1 MDLTR
6 ESEFPAD
13 LSPLAWVQEELR
25 RTLESVHKALRR
37 VLRDADARSSPLTG
51 GDGQPSP
58 ALQGAAQQMHQ
69 AAGVLAVVS
78 LPAAAQLLRA
88 AEATLFRLAESPNA
102 VTVAEVEAVERADF
116 AVLAFIAKT
125 LAGGQPSS
133 LALFP
138 AYQSL
143 QELNGAGRIHPADLW
158 TEEFRWR
165 ELPLDTAVR
174 ALSAEQMRGP
184 FETLLLKQM
193 RAPAPGQGQLLSD
206 LCAGLARTQSLP
218 NARTLWMLAAG
229 QFEAQSR
236 GLLPVDT
243 LVKRLG
249 SRLLAQ
255 LRAGGDAAPSERL
268 AKDLLFF
275 AAASRQPEP
284 GSAPRLEAV
293 QQVYG
298 LVEAQSVD
306 YRDDTLGR
314 IDPNWVASAK
324 RRVAVA
330 KESWA
335 SAAEGETHRLGGLN
349 EQFANVGESLQK
361 LFPSGEVLGDTLRRA
376 VVATLRS
383 GQAPSPALAMEIA
396 TCMLYLEAALEDEA
410 FDQPEQAERVKSLAR
425 RIESVGHGEAPLALE
440 AWMEELYR
448 RVADRQTLG
457 SVVHEL
463 RASLSEVERQC
474 DEYFRDP
481 AKRELLIPVPNQ
493 LQTMRGVFSVLGLT
507 QAAQAMLR
515 MRDQVDELANTEVD
529 PTLPGPQAQFDRLAH
544 NLGAVGFLID
554 MLSVQPQLAKRMFRF
569 DEDAGLLQSLVG
581 RESEQRAH
589 ARELADAEAAAKP
602 QLLDQLQATAQAVA
616 QGDRSTEDLA
626 RDLERISHEA
636 RAADDLGL
644 AQAAQQAQQQLLSAG
659 DTATGHQAAESLQ
672 QFIEAAAP
680 VAPPAPAPS
689 APIPQAEEAIDEE
702 MLGIFLEEAAEVVAT
717 AREALIALARNG
729 SDKEQLTTVRRA
741 FHTLK
746 GSSRMV
752 GLNEFGEAG
761 WACEQLFNHRL
772 AEHPQ
777 ADQDLLRFSNEA
789 LDAFQDW
796 AVAIG
801 ESRPHGYH
809 SAPFRAAADAL
820 RLENR
825 YQPLQAAAAAI
836 PTPVAEAAVPL
847 SLAVAAET
855 ADLGLTPAP
864 ALPEAHEPHEAPIAH
879 AAPVDPDAPELVE
892 FVDLG
897 DLPELAEFKELADV
911 GEVIE
916 VAELPAFPEA
926 VDAVEHE
933 HPVDADHVA
942 RVDDLSFRGDA
953 IDLAPGEFIEPSD
966 VPDPSEPT
974 LAEPSEAVAPTP
986 DEQAAL
992 DLLATLDA
1000 SPRSL
1005 VEDLPSLDLPALD
1018 LPGLD
1023 VEPLPMPDLDI
1034 VTDIGLPQ
1042 AVPGAVAAAE
1052 LTTLTELPLEFPADL
1067 PLDLSADAPAQIPEL
1082 TQALP
1087 ELDATVDL
1095 AALKP
1100 TPPEEPPVL
1109 DATLELP
1116 TVAEEVQASD
1126 LIEPATPS
1134 EAFETLDLSTPPDF
1148 TAEPTLP
1155 LEPTTSLDL
1164 PPGWPEDAPLVD
1176 IEPTSAMPLEDAPAS
1191 FIDEPTLDLLDLS
1204 DLSALNTQAVP
1215 AIDAID
1221 APAVELTLDLSQE
1234 LIEGAEH
1241 VEPPEGAEPVD
1252 EDALATLD
1260 DEAATATPSGTPVD
1274 GLSPLTLS
1282 DLELPDLDLSSP
1294 PTPLTHAAPALSL
1307 VGGTAVSPPLDD
1319 EPEESDEGVK
1329 VIGPL
1334 RISIA
1339 LFNIFLNEA
1348 DERSRQL
1355 QVELSEWSLLPQSPL
1370 PTDAAALAHG
1380 LAGSAATVGFEDL
1393 SALARAL
1400 EHALERAQ
1408 GHEVADPTLFPRAAD
1423 EIRRLLHQFAA
1434 GFLKEADPVLMADLQ
1449 DFEPGAPLPDGHAD
1463 SDAGLLAMSLQEVST
1478 AALSSSPNDL
1488 SASLVDPIDP
1498 SDALPPFIASAHEL
1512 PPASAP
1518 VSAADD
1524 DFDFSLPDQIEP
1536 ELMPIFEEE
1545 AEDLLGELHA
1555 ALREWAATPADT
1567 GRAAACMRVL
1577 HTFKGGARLAG
1588 AMRLGELAHQLESQI
1603 ERLVGDGEPR
1613 YEQLLALQDAG
1624 DGLEHAFT
1632 TLQRTWRDPQP
1643 LAAASTP
1650 VPTQAP
1656 ISATAVVETV
1666 PAPAEGSD
1674 AILVAEGDA
1683 SAEAGAEAQ
1692 AAHASE
1698 AAELVEP
1705 STTAEPL
1712 VSSETEAEP
1721 EPEAEPTPAPVPA
1734 PDVEIDWAHF
1744 SEIADLGQPLE
1755 SAPVAPA
1762 AQVRVRGV
1770 LLERMAALSGEV
1782 SIRRARLESELG
1794 QMRTSLADLDDNL
1807 ERLRTQLRELEL
1819 QAEAR
1824 IAARQEAVHAT
1835 GKDFDPLE
1843 FDRYTR
1849 FQELTRMLAESVNDV
1864 ATVQRGLQRNV
1875 AAGED
1880 ELAAQS
1886 RLTRELQDD
1895 LLRTR
1900 MVEFDSSLAERLHR
1914 VVRQAARESG
1924 KQAQLEIRGGGVE
1937 LDRAVLER
1945 LTGAFEHLLRNS
1957 VVHGIET
1964 PEARQQAG
1972 KTASGRIVLSLH
1984 QEGNEI
1990 QVRFSDDGAGLDLA
2004 RIRARGESQ
2013 GLIQPG
2019 QTLDDTRLMDL
2030 IFEPGF
2036 STAEALTE
2044 MAGRGVGMDVVRSEV
2059 NTLGGYVLTQSTAGQ
2074 GASFELRVPLTTA
2087 LTQVVVLRY
2096 GDRKVAVPAS
2106 LMLSV
2111 QRLSVEQVEQ
2121 AYADGALMAAGE
2133 RMPFYWLGGLMHH
2146 SDRGVAQSKT
2156 VPVALVHSA
2165 QQRLALHVDE
2175 VLGNQEVVIKN
2186 LGPQLM
2192 QVPGLAGISLLASGD
2207 VALIY
2212 NPVALANRYGHAA
2225 QQRVHE
2231 AQAAR
2236 QVVVEQAPVP
2246 LAPLVMVVD
2255 DSLTVRR
2262 VTQRLLEREGYRV
2275 LLAKDGLDAM
2285 ERLGGDE
2292 LPTVVLSDIEM
2303 PRMDGFDLVRNLRA
2317 DARLSSLPVIMI
2329 TSRIAQKH
2337 RDYAQQLGVD
2347 DYLGKPYDEE
2357 HLLGLIARYTAHHSA
2372 GKPARA

>member
-37 VLRDADARSSPLTG
+37 VLRDADARSTTLG

-78 LPAAAQLLRA
+78 LPAAAHLLRA
-88 AEATLFRLAESPNA
+88 AEATLFRLAENPAS
-102 VTVAEVEAVERADF
+102 VSIAEVEAVERADF

-138 AYQSL
+138 AYQTL

-165 ELPLDTAVR
+165 ELPLDRGVR
-174 ALSAEQMRGP
+174 ALTSEQMRTP
-184 FETLLLKQM
+184 FEALLLKQM

-206 LCAGLARTQSLP
+206 LCAGLALTQTQA

-255 LRAGGDAAPSERL
+255 LRAGSDAAPSERL

-275 AAASRQPEP
+275 AAAAKHAEP
-284 GSAPRLEAV
+284 GSAPRLSAV
-293 QQVYG
+293 QQAYG
-298 LVEAQSVD
+298 LIEADTVD
-306 YRDDTLGR
+306 YRDDALGR
-314 IDPNWVASAK
+314 IDPNWVAAAK
-324 RRVAVA
+324 RRVIAA

-335 SAAEGETHRLGGLN
+335 SAAEGETHRLGGLD
-349 EQFANVGESLQK
+349 EQFANVAESLQK

-376 VVATLRS
+376 VVTTLRS
-383 GQAPSPALAMEIA
+383 GRAPEAALAMEIA
-396 TCMLYLEAALEDEA
+396 TSMLYLEAALEDEA
-410 FDQPEQAERVKSLAR
+410 FDQPEQGERVKSLAR

-440 AWMEELYR
+440 SWMEELYR

-481 AKRELLIPVPNQ
+481 TKRDLLIPVPGQ
-493 LQTMRGVFSVLGLT
+493 LQAMRGVFSVLGLS
-507 QAAQAMLR
+507 QAAQATLK

-529 PTLPGPQAQFDRLAH
+529 PTLSGPRAQFDRLAH
-544 NLGAVGFLID
+544 NLGALGFLID

-569 DEDAGLLQSLVG
+569 EEDTGLLQSLVG
-581 RESEQRAH
+581 RESELQPNAQEP
-589 ARELADAEAAAKP
+589 AVPEVEAQP
-602 QLLDQLQATAQAVA
+602 QLIDQLQATAQAVA

-636 RAADDLGL
+636 RAADDLGM

-659 DTATGHQAAESLQ
+659 GDAAGSHAAESLQ

-680 VAPPAPAPS
+680 AAPPAQAPS

-702 MLGIFLEEAAEVVAT
+702 MLGIFLEEAAEVVTT
-717 AREALIALARNG
+717 ARDAMTALARNG
-729 SDKEQLTTVRRA
+729 SDKEQLTTARRA

-761 WACEQLFNHRL
+761 WACEQLYNHRL
-772 AEHPQ
+772 SEHPQ
-777 ADQDLLRFSNEA
+777 ADSDLLRFSNEA
-789 LDAFQDW
+789 LDAFQTW
-796 AVAIG
+796 AAAIADK
-801 ESRPHGYH
+801 RPHGFH
-809 SAPFRAAADAL
+809 SAPFRASADAL
-820 RLENR
+820 RLDNR
-825 YQPLQAAAAAI
+825 YLPLQVSAEPVAPVVAPIAAI
-836 PTPVAEAAVPL
+836 PEA
-847 SLAVAAET
+847 
-855 ADLGLTPAP
+855 
-864 ALPEAHEPHEAPIAH
+864 I
-879 AAPVDPDAPELVE
+879 
-892 FVDLG
+892 
-897 DLPELAEFKELADV
+897 ELADV
-911 GEVIE
+911 VEVGAVPEVIDVAE
-916 VAELPAFPEA
+916 VAE
-926 VDAVEHE
+926 VVEVPTVEEVH
-933 HPVDADHVA
+933 DI
-942 RVDDLSFRGDA
+942 DLSGLPELS
-953 IDLAPGEFIEPSD
+953 LADEVAAPAQP
-966 VPDPSEPT
+966 
-974 LAEPSEAVAPTP
+974 VAPEVAA
-986 DEQAAL
+986 DERAAL

-1000 SPRSL
+1000 APVPAAS
-1005 VEDLPSLDLPALD
+1005 VLPSLDLPALD

-1023 VEPLPMPDLDI
+1023 VPALP
-1034 VTDIGLPQ
+1034 V
-1042 AVPGAVAAAE
+1042 
-1052 LTTLTELPLEFPADL
+1052 ADL
-1067 PLDLSADAPAQIPEL
+1067 SLDFPGELPEL
-1082 TQALP
+1082 TQAVP
-1087 ELDATVDL
+1087 ELSSSVDLDALSAADLPALDTTMSLPTVGDVVEPAALNQAPALELPIAVEPPVFHDEPTQALEPTLTSADDATVTMDL
-1095 AALKP
+1095 PAGWPSDAP
-1100 TPPEEPPVL
+1100 MVEIEATTPMPL
-1109 DATLELP
+1109 DELP
-1116 TVAEEVQASD
+1116 VAAVVD
-1126 LIEPATPS
+1126 EPA
-1134 EAFETLDLSTPPDF
+1134 
-1148 TAEPTLP
+1148 
-1155 LEPTTSLDL
+1155 
-1164 PPGWPEDAPLVD
+1164 
-1176 IEPTSAMPLEDAPAS
+1176 
-1191 FIDEPTLDLLDLS
+1191 LDLLDLS
-1204 DLSALNTQAVP
+1204 DLNTEPVTALEAAATPEDLA
-1215 AIDAID
+1215 
-1221 APAVELTLDLSQE
+1221 LTLDLGQE
-1234 LIEGAEH
+1234 L
-1241 VEPPEGAEPVD
+1241 VETPPEG
-1252 EDALATLD
+1252 
-1260 DEAATATPSGTPVD
+1260 
-1274 GLSPLTLS
+1274 LSPRTLS
-1282 DLELPDLDLSSP
+1282 DLDLPDLDLD
-1294 PTPLTHAAPALSL
+1294 TPVTHAAPALSL
-1307 VGGTAVSPPLDD
+1307 VGGTAVTPPAA
-1319 EPEESDEGVK
+1319 EAPVEAVEEDIDAEDSDEGVK

-1348 DERSRQL
+1348 DERSRRL
-1355 QVELSEWSLLPQSPL
+1355 QVELTEWSLLPQSPL
-1370 PTDAAALAHG
+1370 PQDAEALAHG
-1380 LAGSAATVGFEDL
+1380 LAGSAATVGFDDL
-1393 SALARAL
+1393 STLARCL
-1400 EHALERAQ
+1400 EHALGRAL
-1408 GHEVADPTLFPRAAD
+1408 GHEVGDPTLFQRASD

-1434 GFLKEADPVLMADLQ
+1434 GFLKEADPALLAELQ
-1449 DFEPGAPLPDGHAD
+1449 AFEPGALLPDGHAD
-1463 SDAGLLAMSLQEVST
+1463 SDEGLLAMSLEEVST
-1478 AALSSSPNDL
+1478 ASLP
-1488 SASLVDPIDP
+1488 ASLLSVPV
-1498 SDALPPFIASAHEL
+1498 PP
-1512 PPASAP
+1512 
-1518 VSAADD
+1518 VAAADHDFPTSQAAFHQAAEATDD
-1524 DFDFSLPDQIEP
+1524 DFDFSQPDQIEP

-1545 AEDLLGELHA
+1545 AEDLLGQLHG
-1555 ALREWAATPADT
+1555 ALREWAAQPADSS
-1567 GRAAACMRVL
+1567 RAAACMRVL
-1577 HTFKGGARLAG
+1577 HTFKGGARLSG
-1588 AMRLGELAHQLESQI
+1588 AMRLGEEAHRLESQV
-1603 ERLVGDGEPR
+1603 EHLVAEGEPR
-1613 YEQLLALQDAG
+1613 FEQLLALQDAG
-1624 DGLEHAFT
+1624 DSLEHSFK
-1632 TLQRTWRDPQP
+1632 TLQRTWRNPAP
-1643 LAAASTP
+1643 VVPAPMASAAP
-1650 VPTQAP
+1650 VATVAEPVVEPVVEPVAP
-1656 ISATAVVETV
+1656 IPAAEAVE
-1666 PAPAEGSD
+1666 AIESPAEGSD
-1674 AILVAEGDA
+1674 AIPVQVAETP
-1683 SAEAGAEAQ
+1683 AEPEAPI
-1692 AAHASE
+1692 E
-1698 AAELVEP
+1698 EVVELVEVVEP
-1705 STTAEPL
+1705 VVPVLEAEVPTAEP
-1712 VSSETEAEP
+1712 VVGTVAEAVVEPVTEPIAEP
-1721 EPEAEPTPAPVPA
+1721 VAEIVEPVVEEPAPVAAPVPA
-1734 PDVEIDWAHF
+1734 PLADIDIDWAHF
-1744 SEIADLGQPLE
+1744 SEVADMGQPLE

-1762 AQVRVRGV
+1762 AQVRVRGA

-1794 QMRTSLADLDDNL
+1794 QMRTSLGDLDDNL

-1824 IAARQEAVHAT
+1824 IAARQEAAQAT

-1880 ELAAQS
+1880 ELAGQS

-1900 MVEFDSSLAERLHR
+1900 MVEFDSSLGERLHR
-1914 VVRQAARESG
+1914 VVRQASRESG

-1964 PEARQQAG
+1964 PDVRQQAG
-1972 KTASGRIVLSLH
+1972 KAPVGRIVLNLH

-1990 QVRFSDDGAGLDLA
+1990 QVRFSDDGAGLNLA

-2019 QTLDDTRLMDL
+2019 QDVSDSQLMDL
-2030 IFEPGF
+2030 IYEPGF
-2036 STAEALTE
+2036 STADALTE

-2096 GDRKVAVPAS
+2096 GDRKVAVPAA

-2111 QRLSVEQVEQ
+2111 QRLPVETVEQ
-2121 AYADGALMAAGE
+2121 AYVDGSLMAAGE
-2133 RMPFYWLGGLMHH
+2133 RMPFYWLGGLMRH
-2146 SDRGVAQSKT
+2146 SDRGFAHGKT
-2156 VPVALVHSA
+2156 LPVALVHSA
-2165 QQRLALHVDE
+2165 QQRLALHCDE

-2225 QQRVHE
+2225 QQRVHDAE
-2231 AQAAR
+2231 AAAR
-2236 QVVVEQAPVP
+2236 QVVVEEVKVQ

-2292 LPTVVLSDIEM
+2292 LPAVVLSDIEM

-2317 DARLSSLPVIMI
+2317 DTRLAGLPVIMI

-2337 RDYAQQLGVD
+2337 REYAQRLGVN

-2357 HLLGLIARYTAHHSA
+2357 HLLGLIARYTSHLSA
-2372 GKPARA
+2372 AQPARA

>member
-37 VLRDADARSSPLTG
+37 VLRDTDARSTTLG

-69 AAGVLAVVS
+69 AAGVLSVVS
-78 LPAAAQLLRA
+78 LPAAAHLLRA
-88 AEATLFRLAESPNA
+88 AEATLFRLAENPA
-102 VTVAEVEAVERADF
+102 GVTIAEVEAVERADF

-138 AYQSL
+138 AYQTL

-165 ELPLDTAVR
+165 ELPLDRNVR
-174 ALSAEQMRGP
+174 ALTPEQMRAP
-184 FETLLLKQM
+184 FEALLLKQM
-193 RAPAPGQGQLLSD
+193 RSPAPGQGKLLSD
-206 LCAGLARTQSLP
+206 LCAGLALTQSQP

-255 LRAGGDAAPSERL
+255 LRAGSDAAPSERL

-275 AAASRQPEP
+275 CAAAKHAEP
-284 GSAPRLEAV
+284 GAAPRLDAV
-293 QQVYG
+293 QQAYG
-298 LVEAQSVD
+298 LVEPAEVD

-314 IDPNWVASAK
+314 IDPNWVAAAK
-324 RRVAVA
+324 KRVAAA

-335 SAAEGETHRLGGLN
+335 SAAEGETHRLGGLD
-349 EQFANVGESLQK
+349 EQFAHVAESLHK

-376 VVATLRS
+376 VVTTLRS
-383 GQAPSPALAMEIA
+383 GRAPEPALAMEIA
-396 TCMLYLEAALEDEA
+396 TSMLYLEAALEDEA
-410 FDQPEQAERVKSLAR
+410 FDQPEQGERVKSLAR
-425 RIESVGHGEAPLALE
+425 RIESVGHGDAPLALE
-440 AWMEELYR
+440 HWMEELYR

-481 AKRELLIPVPNQ
+481 AKRDLLIPVPGQ
-493 LQTMRGVFSVLGLT
+493 LQAMRGVFSVLGLS
-507 QAAQAMLR
+507 QAAQATLR

-529 PTLPGPQAQFDRLAH
+529 PSLAGPRAQFDRLAH
-544 NLGAVGFLID
+544 NLGALGFLID

-569 DEDAGLLQSLVG
+569 EEDTGLLQSLVG

-589 ARELADAEAAAKP
+589 AQELAAAEAAAHP

-616 QGDRSTEDLA
+616 QGERPAEELA

-659 DTATGHQAAESLQ
+659 DAAAGSHAAESLQ

-702 MLGIFLEEAAEVVAT
+702 MLGIFLEEAAEVVST
-717 AREALIALARNG
+717 ARDALAALARNAG
-729 SDKEQLTTVRRA
+729 DKEQLTTVRRA

-761 WACEQLFNHRL
+761 WACEQLYNHRL
-772 AEHPQ
+772 SEHPQ
-777 ADQDLLRFSNEA
+777 ADSDLLRFSNEA
-789 LDAFQDW
+789 LDAFQAW
-796 AVAIG
+796 AAAIG
-801 ESRPHGYH
+801 EGRPHGFH

-825 YQPLQAAAAAI
+825 YTPLAVSAEPVEAPAA
-836 PTPVAEAAVPL
+836 PVAE
-847 SLAVAAET
+847 
-855 ADLGLTPAP
+855 
-864 ALPEAHEPHEAPIAH
+864 
-879 AAPVDPDAPELVE
+879 
-892 FVDLG
+892 
-897 DLPELAEFKELADV
+897 LPEL
-911 GEVIE
+911 IE
-916 VAELPAFPEA
+916 VAEI
-926 VDAVEHE
+926 V
-933 HPVDADHVA
+933 
-942 RVDDLSFRGDA
+942 
-953 IDLAPGEFIEPSD
+953 DLAPSADAPEVIELSEVPEVHEIPVAETAHEVDLSGLSVLPELSLADEVAAPAPS
-966 VPDPSEPT
+966 
-974 LAEPSEAVAPTP
+974 A

-1000 SPRSL
+1000 EPATAASA
-1005 VEDLPSLDLPALD
+1005 LPSLDLPALD

-1023 VEPLPMPDLDI
+1023 VPPLPVADLGVVTAIDAGAPDALS
-1034 VTDIGLPQ
+1034 
-1042 AVPGAVAAAE
+1042 
-1052 LTTLTELPLEFPADL
+1052 LEFPGAM
-1067 PLDLSADAPAQIPEL
+1067 PEL
-1082 TQALP
+1082 TQAVP
-1087 ELDATVDL
+1087 ELVSSVDL
-1095 AALKP
+1095 DALSAADLP
-1100 TPPEEPPVL
+1100 AMTAEPPVL
-1109 DATLELP
+1109 DTTMSLP
-1116 TVAEEVQASD
+1116 TVADVVDASTLLEPVTPEAPAAVEPPAFHEEPTH
-1126 LIEPATPS
+1126 L
-1134 EAFETLDLSTPPDF
+1134 L
-1148 TAEPTLP
+1148 EPTLTQAD
-1155 LEPTTSLDL
+1155 EVTATMEL
-1164 PPGWPEDAPLVD
+1164 PAGWPEDAPLVE
-1176 IEPTSAMPLEDAPAS
+1176 IEATTPMPLDDLPVEPAAEAPS
-1191 FIDEPTLDLLDLS
+1191 LDLLDLS
-1204 DLSALNTQAVP
+1204 DLNTGPVA
-1215 AIDAID
+1215 AID
-1221 APAVELTLDLSQE
+1221 PASMPDLSLTLDLGEE
-1234 LIEGAEH
+1234 LVAAPATDVAPEAPAADASFPDEATLDLSDLGDLREPESAT
-1241 VEPPEGAEPVD
+1241 PPEGLSPRSLTDLDLPDLNLDAPAEPV
-1252 EDALATLD
+1252 
-1260 DEAATATPSGTPVD
+1260 P
-1274 GLSPLTLS
+1274 
-1282 DLELPDLDLSSP
+1282 
-1294 PTPLTHAAPALSL
+1294 HAPPALSL
-1307 VGGTAVSPPLDD
+1307 VGGTAVPAPLAEDLVEDLSAEDNDD
-1319 EPEESDEGVK
+1319 GVK

-1348 DERSRQL
+1348 DERSRRL

-1370 PTDAAALAHG
+1370 PQDAEALAHG
-1380 LAGSAATVGFEDL
+1380 LAGSAATVGFDDL
-1393 SALARAL
+1393 STLARCL
-1400 EHALERAQ
+1400 EHALGRAQ
-1408 GHEVADPTLFPRAAD
+1408 GHEVADPTLFQRAAD

-1434 GFLKEADPVLMADLQ
+1434 GFLKEADAGLLAELQ
-1449 DFEPGAPLPDGHAD
+1449 AFEPGAALPDGHAD
-1463 SDAGLLAMSLQEVST
+1463 SDEGLLAMSLEEVST
-1478 AALSSSPNDL
+1478 S
-1488 SASLVDPIDP
+1488 
-1498 SDALPPFIASAHEL
+1498 ALPPGLLDLPVAPVAPVAPGLPATAASFHQAAEASA
-1512 PPASAP
+1512 
-1518 VSAADD
+1518 D
-1524 DFDFSLPDQIEP
+1524 DFDFSQPDQIEP

-1545 AEDLLGELHA
+1545 AEDLLGELHG
-1555 ALREWAATPADT
+1555 ALREWAAQPADT
-1567 GRAAACMRVL
+1567 SRAAACMRVL

-1588 AMRLGELAHQLESQI
+1588 AMRLGEEAHRLESQI

-1613 YEQLLALQDAG
+1613 YEQLVALQDAG
-1624 DGLEHAFT
+1624 DGLEHSFK
-1632 TLQRTWRDPQP
+1632 TLQRTWRDP
-1643 LAAASTP
+1643 AP
-1650 VPTQAP
+1650 VVPAPMAPSAPAAP
-1656 ISATAVVETV
+1656 IADLPAPIPATEAVETV
-1666 PAPAEGSD
+1666 QAPAEGSD
-1674 AILVAEGDA
+1674 AIPAPAGDAVAEQ
-1683 SAEAGAEAQ
+1683 EAAQ
-1692 AAHASE
+1692 AAE

-1705 STTAEPL
+1705 VEPVEPVVEPVAEP
-1712 VSSETEAEP
+1712 VAEAPVEAPVAAAEP
-1721 EPEAEPTPAPVPA
+1721 EAVVEAPVAEPVVAAPPR
-1734 PDVEIDWAHF
+1734 DLEIDWAHF
-1744 SEIADLGQPLE
+1744 SEVAELGQPLE

-1782 SIRRARLESELG
+1782 SIRRARLESEMG
-1794 QMRTSLADLDDNL
+1794 QMRTSLSDLDDNL

-1824 IAARQEAVHAT
+1824 IAARQEAAQAS

-1900 MVEFDSSLAERLHR
+1900 MVEFDSSMAERLHR

-1964 PEARQQAG
+1964 PEVRQQAG
-1972 KTASGRIVLSLH
+1972 KAPAGRIVLNLH

-1990 QVRFSDDGAGLDLA
+1990 QVRFSDDGAGLNLA

-2019 QTLDDTRLMDL
+2019 QDLTDAQLMDL
-2030 IFEPGF
+2030 VFEPGF
-2036 STAEALTE
+2036 STAESLTE

-2059 NTLGGYVLTQSTAGQ
+2059 NTLGGYVLTESTAGQ

-2111 QRLSVEQVEQ
+2111 QRLSVDQVEQ

-2146 SDRGVAQSKT
+2146 SDRGVPHGKT
-2156 VPVALVHSA
+2156 MPVALVHSA

-2225 QQRVHE
+2225 QQRVHD
-2231 AQAAR
+2231 ADAAR
-2236 QVVVEQAPVP
+2236 QVVVEEAAQALP
-2246 LAPLVMVVD
+2246 PLVMVVD

-2292 LPTVVLSDIEM
+2292 LPAVVLSDIEM

-2317 DARLSSLPVIMI
+2317 DTRLAGLPVIMI

-2357 HLLGLIARYTAHHSA
+2357 HLLGLIARYTSHHSA
-2372 GKPARA
+2372 GQPARA

>member
-37 VLRDADARSSPLTG
+37 VLRDADARASTLG

-69 AAGVLAVVS
+69 AAGVLSVVS

-88 AEATLFRLAESPNA
+88 AEATLFRLAENPA
-102 VTVAEVEAVERADF
+102 GVTVAEVEAVERADF

-125 LAGGQPSS
+125 LAGGEPSS

-138 AYQSL
+138 AYQAL

-165 ELPLDTAVR
+165 ELPLDHGVR
-174 ALSAEQMRGP
+174 ALAPEQMRAP
-184 FETLLLKQM
+184 FEALLLKQM

-206 LCAGLARTQSLP
+206 LCAGLALTQTQA
-218 NARTLWMLAAG
+218 NARTLWLLAAG

-255 LRAGGDAAPSERL
+255 LRAGSDAAPSERL

-275 AAASRQPEP
+275 AASAKQPAP
-284 GSAPRLEAV
+284 GNAPRLEAV
-293 QQVYG
+293 QRVYG
-298 LVEAQSVD
+298 LVDADAVD

-314 IDPNWVASAK
+314 IDPNWVVAAK
-324 RRVAVA
+324 RRVVAA

-335 SAAEGETHRLGGLN
+335 SAAEGETHRLGGLD
-349 EQFANVGESLQK
+349 EQFAQVSESLQR

-383 GQAPSPALAMEIA
+383 GRAPEPALAMEIA

-410 FDQPEQAERVKSLAR
+410 FDQPEQGERVKGLAR
-425 RIESVGHGEAPLALE
+425 RIESVGHGEAPLPLE
-440 AWMEELYR
+440 SWMEELYR

-463 RASLSEVERQC
+463 RASLSEIERQC

-481 AKRELLIPVPNQ
+481 AKRDLLIPVPGQ
-493 LQTMRGVFSVLGLT
+493 LQTMRGVFTVLGLS
-507 QAAQAMLR
+507 QAAQATLR

-529 PTLPGPQAQFDRLAH
+529 PTLSGPRAQFDRLAN
-544 NLGAVGFLID
+544 NLGALGFLID
-554 MLSVQPQLAKRMFRF
+554 MLSVQPQLAKRMFRY
-569 DEDAGLLQSLVG
+569 DEESGLLQSLVG

-589 ARELADAEAAAKP
+589 AHELAAAEAATQP
-602 QLLDQLQATAQAVA
+602 QLIDQLQATAQAVA
-616 QGDRSTEDLA
+616 QGERPTEDLA

-659 DTATGHQAAESLQ
+659 GDAAIGSHAAESLQ

-680 VAPPAPAPS
+680 VAPPAQAPS

-702 MLGIFLEEAAEVVAT
+702 MLGIFLEEAAEVAAT
-717 AREALIALARNG
+717 AREALNALARNG

-761 WACEQLFNHRL
+761 WACEQLFNQRL
-772 AEHPQ
+772 SEHPQ
-777 ADQDLLRFSNEA
+777 ADADLLRFSNEA
-789 LDAFQDW
+789 LDAFQAW
-796 AVAIG
+796 AAAIG
-801 ESRPHGYH
+801 EGRPHGYH

-820 RLENR
+820 RLDNR
-825 YQPLQAAAAAI
+825 YQPLQVSAAPLATVAAGA
-836 PTPVAEAAVPL
+836 TAGVAASVEAAVEPLPHAIESIASPDVIEVVDLPAVPELHDVHEFALPDLDL
-847 SLAVAAET
+847 SLDTST
-855 ADLGLTPAP
+855 AP
-864 ALPEAHEPHEAPIAH
+864 
-879 AAPVDPDAPELVE
+879 AAPVTA
-892 FVDLG
+892 
-897 DLPELAEFKELADV
+897 
-911 GEVIE
+911 
-916 VAELPAFPEA
+916 
-926 VDAVEHE
+926 
-933 HPVDADHVA
+933 
-942 RVDDLSFRGDA
+942 S
-953 IDLAPGEFIEPSD
+953 
-966 VPDPSEPT
+966 
-974 LAEPSEAVAPTP
+974 APTA

-1000 SPRSL
+1000 MPPVGSL
-1005 VEDLPSLDLPALD
+1005 EDLPLLDLPALE

-1023 VEPLPMPDLDI
+1023 VPPLPVADLNI
-1034 VTDIGLPQ
+1034 VTAVDGLREP
-1042 AVPGAVAAAE
+1042 AAAATAE
-1052 LTTLTELPLEFPADL
+1052 AADLSLDFPAEL
-1067 PLDLSADAPAQIPEL
+1067 PEL

-1087 ELDATVDL
+1087 ELDSAVDIASLRAPTRDVAEIIDVVDVEDLSALDLPAITAEPPTLDATMALPTVGEVVDVSEL
-1095 AALKP
+1095 IDPLTPVASDEAHAAI
-1100 TPPEEPPVL
+1100 EPPVFH
-1109 DATLELP
+1109 DEPTLALEP
-1116 TVAEEVQASD
+1116 TQ
-1126 LIEPATPS
+1126 
-1134 EAFETLDLSTPPDF
+1134 TLDLP
-1148 TAEPTLP
+1148 A
-1155 LEPTTSLDL
+1155 
-1164 PPGWPEDAPLVD
+1164 GWPTDAPLLE
-1176 IEPTSAMPLEDAPAS
+1176 IEATSPMPLEDLP
-1191 FIDEPTLDLLDLS
+1191 DEPAVADEPALDLLDLS
-1204 DLSALNTQAVP
+1204 DLSNLNTAAAP
-1215 AIDAID
+1215 AIE
-1221 APAVELTLDLSQE
+1221 APAADDVALTLDLAQE
-1234 LIEGAEH
+1234 LVAAAPAAEAAPEGGDAEAPIDPDFGT
-1241 VEPPEGAEPVD
+1241 PPEG
-1252 EDALATLD
+1252 LA
-1260 DEAATATPSGTPVD
+1260 PRS
-1274 GLSPLTLS
+1274 LS
-1282 DLELPDLDLSSP
+1282 DLDLPDLDLPSAP
-1294 PTPLTHAAPALSL
+1294 AHAQAVHEEAAHEVPHAPALSL
-1307 VGGTAVSPPLDD
+1307 VGGTAVSSPLPQD
-1319 EPEESDEGVK
+1319 EVVEESDEGVK

-1348 DERSRQL
+1348 DERSRRL
-1355 QVELSEWSLLPQSPL
+1355 QVELSEWSLLPQAPL
-1370 PTDAAALAHG
+1370 PQDAEALAHG
-1380 LAGSAATVGFEDL
+1380 LAGSAATVGFDDL
-1393 SALARAL
+1393 STLARCL
-1400 EHALERAQ
+1400 EHALGRAQ
-1408 GHEVADPTLFPRAAD
+1408 GHEVGDPTLFPRASD

-1434 GFLKEADPVLMADLQ
+1434 GFLKEAEPALLAELQ
-1449 DFEPGAPLPDGHAD
+1449 GFEPGALLPDGHAD
-1463 SDAGLLAMSLQEVST
+1463 SDEGLLAMSLEEVST
-1478 AALSSSPNDL
+1478 AALP
-1488 SASLVDPIDP
+1488 ASLANASVSAVTPHVP
-1498 SDALPPFIASAHEL
+1498 ATPQEAFHDAAM
-1512 PPASAP
+1512 
-1518 VSAADD
+1518 AADD
-1524 DFDFSLPDQIEP
+1524 DFDFNLPDQIEP

-1545 AEDLLGELHA
+1545 AEDLLGELHG
-1555 ALREWAATPADT
+1555 ALREWAAQPANA

-1603 ERLVGDGEPR
+1603 ERLVSDGEPR
-1613 YEQLLALQDAG
+1613 HEQLLALQDAG
-1624 DGLEHAFT
+1624 DALEHSFT
-1632 TLQRTWRDPQP
+1632 TLQRTWRDPAP
-1643 LAAASTP
+1643 VVPAPMAPAAP
-1650 VPTQAP
+1650 VMPAVDLPAP
-1656 ISATAVVETV
+1656 IPATAAVETIE
-1666 PAPAEGSD
+1666 APAEGSD
-1674 AILVAEGDA
+1674 AVAAPLVEAVESPDA
-1683 SAEAGAEAQ
+1683 GHAVDTVAPSAVEPAP
-1692 AAHASE
+1692 
-1698 AAELVEP
+1698 AAE
-1705 STTAEPL
+1705 
-1712 VSSETEAEP
+1712 
-1721 EPEAEPTPAPVPA
+1721 PAPIVAAA
-1734 PDVEIDWAHF
+1734 PPRDIEIDWAHF

-1770 LLERMAALSGEV
+1770 VLERMAALSGEV

-1794 QMRTSLADLDDNL
+1794 QMRTSLGDLDDNL

-1824 IAARQEAVHAT
+1824 IATRQEAAQAT

-1900 MVEFDSSLAERLHR
+1900 MVEFDSSLGERLHR

-1957 VVHGIET
+1957 VVHGIE
-1964 PEARQQAG
+1964 PPQQRQDAG
-1972 KTASGRIVLSLH
+1972 KAAAGRIVLSLH

-1990 QVRFSDDGAGLDLA
+1990 QVRFADDGAGLNLE
-2004 RIRARGESQ
+2004 RIRARGQSQ
-2013 GLIQPG
+2013 GLIQPD
-2019 QTLDDTRLMDL
+2019 QDLSDAQLMDL

-2059 NTLGGYVLTQSTAGQ
+2059 NTLGGYVLTASTPGQ

-2111 QRLSVEQVEQ
+2111 QRMPAAQVEK
-2121 AYADGALMAAGE
+2121 AYAEGALTAAGE

-2146 SDRGVAQSKT
+2146 SDRGVGQGKT
-2156 VPVALVHSA
+2156 LPVALVHSA

-2175 VLGNQEVVIKN
+2175 VLGNQEVVVKN

-2192 QVPGLAGISLLASGD
+2192 QVPGLAGISLLASGE

-2212 NPVALANRYGHAA
+2212 NPVALANRYGHGA

-2231 AQAAR
+2231 AEVAA
-2236 QVVVEQAPVP
+2236 QVVVEAAAP

-2285 ERLGGDE
+2285 ERLAGDE

-2317 DARLSSLPVIMI
+2317 DTRLAVLPVIMI

-2347 DYLGKPYDEE
+2347 HYLGKPYDEE

-2372 GKPARA
+2372 GRPVRA

>member
-37 VLRDADARSSPLTG
+37 VLRDTDARSTTLG

-69 AAGVLAVVS
+69 AAGVLSVVS
-78 LPAAAQLLRA
+78 LPAAAHLLRA
-88 AEATLFRLAESPNA
+88 AEATLFRLAEHPA
-102 VTVAEVEAVERADF
+102 GVTIAEVEAVERADF

-138 AYQSL
+138 AYQTL

-165 ELPLDTAVR
+165 ELPLDRKVR
-174 ALSAEQMRGP
+174 ALTPEQMRAP
-184 FETLLLKQM
+184 FEALLLKQM

-206 LCAGLARTQSLP
+206 LCAGLALTQSQP
-218 NARTLWMLAAG
+218 NGRTLWMLAAG

-255 LRAGGDAAPSERL
+255 LRAGSDAAPSERL

-275 AAASRQPEP
+275 CAAAKHAEP
-284 GSAPRLEAV
+284 GAAPRLDAV
-293 QQVYG
+293 QQAYG
-298 LVEAQSVD
+298 LVEPAAVD

-314 IDPNWVASAK
+314 IDPNWVAAAK
-324 RRVAVA
+324 KRVAAA

-335 SAAEGETHRLGGLN
+335 SAAEGETHRLGGLD
-349 EQFANVGESLQK
+349 EQFAQVSESLQK

-383 GQAPSPALAMEIA
+383 GRAPEPALAMEVA
-396 TCMLYLEAALEDEA
+396 TSMLYLEAALEDEA
-410 FDQPEQAERVKSLAR
+410 FDQPEQGERVKSLAR
-425 RIESVGHGEAPLALE
+425 RIESSGHGEAPLPLE
-440 AWMEELYR
+440 SWMEELYR

-481 AKRELLIPVPNQ
+481 SKRDLLIPVPGQ
-493 LQTMRGVFSVLGLT
+493 LQAMRGVFSVLGLS
-507 QAAQAMLR
+507 QAAQATLR

-529 PTLPGPQAQFDRLAH
+529 PTLPGPRAQFDRLAH
-544 NLGAVGFLID
+544 NLGALGFLID

-569 DEDAGLLQSLVG
+569 EEDTGLLQSLVG
-581 RESEQRAH
+581 RESEQH
-589 ARELADAEAAAKP
+589 APALEMAADDAAAQP

-616 QGDRSTEDLA
+616 QGERPAEELA
-626 RDLERISHEA
+626 RDLERISNEA

-644 AQAAQQAQQQLLSAG
+644 AQAAQQAQQQLLASGGDAAG
-659 DTATGHQAAESLQ
+659 SHAAESLQ

-689 APIPQAEEAIDEE
+689 APIPQAEAAIDEE
-702 MLGIFLEEAAEVVAT
+702 MLGIFLEEAAEVVTT
-717 AREALIALARNG
+717 AREALAALARSG

-761 WACEQLFNHRL
+761 WAFEQLYNHRL
-772 AEHPQ
+772 SEHPQ
-777 ADQDLLRFSNEA
+777 ADSDLLRASNEA
-789 LDAFQDW
+789 LDAFQAW
-796 AVAIG
+796 AEAIG
-801 ESRPHGYH
+801 DGRPHRFH

-825 YQPLQAAAAAI
+825 YAPLAMS
-836 PTPVAEAAVPL
+836 AEPA
-847 SLAVAAET
+847 
-855 ADLGLTPAP
+855 AP
-864 ALPEAHEPHEAPIAH
+864 AVEI
-879 AAPVDPDAPELVE
+879 PELVE
-892 FVDLG
+892 V
-897 DLPELAEFKELADV
+897 A
-911 GEVIE
+911 E
-916 VAELPAFPEA
+916 VAELPAPAE
-926 VDAVEHE
+926 
-933 HPVDADHVA
+933 
-942 RVDDLSFRGDA
+942 
-953 IDLAPGEFIEPSD
+953 
-966 VPDPSEPT
+966 VPDVVDVVEA
-974 LAEPSEAVAPTP
+974 AEVPEVQ
-986 DEQAAL
+986 EIAAL
-992 DLLATLDA
+992 DTAHEVDLSGLSALPELSLADEVAAPALAA
-1000 SPRSL
+1000 S
-1005 VEDLPSLDLPALD
+1005 DLPALD

-1023 VEPLPMPDLDI
+1023 VAPLPVPDLDV
-1034 VTDIGLPQ
+1034 VTAID
-1042 AVPGAVAAAE
+1042 AAA
-1052 LTTLTELPLEFPADL
+1052 AS
-1067 PLDLSADAPAQIPEL
+1067 DLSLDFPSEVPEL
-1082 TQALP
+1082 TQAVP
-1087 ELDATVDL
+1087 ELVATVDL
-1095 AALKP
+1095 DALSAADLP
-1100 TPPEEPPVL
+1100 ALTVEPPVL
-1109 DATLELP
+1109 DTPMALP
-1116 TVAEEVQASD
+1116 TVADEVEPALLEPAAAEIPAADATVTMDLPEGWPSDASLLEIEATTPMPLD
-1126 LIEPATPS
+1126 EVGIEPA
-1134 EAFETLDLSTPPDF
+1134 AG
-1148 TAEPTLP
+1148 EP
-1155 LEPTTSLDL
+1155 
-1164 PPGWPEDAPLVD
+1164 A
-1176 IEPTSAMPLEDAPAS
+1176 
-1191 FIDEPTLDLLDLS
+1191 LDLLDLS
-1204 DLSALNTQAVP
+1204 DLNTEPVAAIEPLSAPDLS
-1215 AIDAID
+1215 
-1221 APAVELTLDLSQE
+1221 LTLDLGNE
-1234 LIEGAEH
+1234 LVSAPAEEAQAAEAPSAPQTH
-1241 VEPPEGAEPVD
+1241 EAFPDEATLDLSGLDQADDTAAATPPEGLSPRSLSDLDLPDLSLDTPAEPAEPV
-1252 EDALATLD
+1252 
-1260 DEAATATPSGTPVD
+1260 
-1274 GLSPLTLS
+1274 
-1282 DLELPDLDLSSP
+1282 
-1294 PTPLTHAAPALSL
+1294 THAAPALSL
-1307 VGGTAVSPPLDD
+1307 VGGTAVTPPAD
-1319 EPEESDEGVK
+1319 EAAAEAPAAEDSDEGVK

-1348 DERSRQL
+1348 DERSRRL
-1355 QVELSEWSLLPQSPL
+1355 QVELSEWALLPQSPL
-1370 PTDAAALAHG
+1370 PQDAEALAHG
-1380 LAGSAATVGFEDL
+1380 LAGSAATVGFDDL
-1393 SALARAL
+1393 STLARAL
-1400 EHALERAQ
+1400 EHTLERAQ
-1408 GHEVADPTLFPRAAD
+1408 GHEVADPALFQRAAD

-1434 GFLKEADPVLMADLQ
+1434 GFLKEADAGLLAELQ
-1449 DFEPGAPLPDGHAD
+1449 TFEPGAALPDGHAD
-1463 SDAGLLAMSLQEVST
+1463 SDEGLLAMSLEEVST
-1478 AALSSSPNDL
+1478 AS
-1488 SASLVDPIDP
+1488 
-1498 SDALPPFIASAHEL
+1498 LPPSLLSVPAEPVAVTG
-1512 PPASAP
+1512 PASFHE
-1518 VSAADD
+1518 AAEATDD
-1524 DFDFSLPDQIEP
+1524 DFDFSQPDQIEP
-1536 ELMPIFEEE
+1536 ELMPFFEEE
-1545 AEDLLGELHA
+1545 AEDLVSQLHA
-1555 ALREWAATPADT
+1555 ALREWAAQPADT

-1588 AMRLGELAHQLESQI
+1588 AMRLGEQAHRLESQI
-1603 ERLVGDGEPR
+1603 EHLVANGEPS

-1624 DGLEHAFT
+1624 DGLEHSFT
-1632 TLQRTWRDPQP
+1632 TLQRTWRNPAP
-1643 LAAASTP
+1643 VTPAPMAPPAPAAP
-1650 VPTQAP
+1650 VAAPVVDLPAP
-1656 ISATAVVETV
+1656 IPPTEAVETV
-1666 PAPAEGSD
+1666 QAPAEGSD
-1674 AILVAEGDA
+1674 AIPAPVAEP
-1683 SAEAGAEAQ
+1683 EIAQ
-1692 AAHASE
+1692 LSD

-1705 STTAEPL
+1705 APQVAEAIDEPVVESAAEP
-1712 VSSETEAEP
+1712 VVEAVEP
-1721 EPEAEPTPAPVPA
+1721 VAQAVVEAPAPAPA
-1734 PDVEIDWAHF
+1734 VAAPPADIEIDWAHF
-1744 SEIADLGQPLE
+1744 SEVAELGQPLE

-1782 SIRRARLESELG
+1782 SIRRARLESEMG
-1794 QMRTSLADLDDNL
+1794 QMRTSLSDLDDNL

-1824 IAARQEAVHAT
+1824 IAARQEAAHAT

-1880 ELAAQS
+1880 ELAAQA
-1886 RLTRELQDD
+1886 RLNRELQDD

-1914 VVRQAARESG
+1914 VVRQASRESG

-1964 PEARQQAG
+1964 PEVRQQAG
-1972 KTASGRIVLSLH
+1972 KAPAGRIVLNLH

-1990 QVRFSDDGAGLDLA
+1990 QVRFSDDGAGLNLA

-2019 QTLDDTRLMDL
+2019 QELSDAQLMDL
-2030 IFEPGF
+2030 IYEPGF
-2036 STAEALTE
+2036 STAESLTE

-2111 QRLSVEQVEQ
+2111 QRLSAEQVEQ
-2121 AYADGALMAAGE
+2121 AYVDGSLMAAGE

-2146 SDRGVAQSKT
+2146 SDRGTPHGKT
-2156 VPVALVHSA
+2156 LPVALVHSA

-2225 QQRVHE
+2225 QQRVHDAE
-2231 AQAAR
+2231 AAAR
-2236 QVVVEQAPVP
+2236 QVLIEESKVA

-2285 ERLGGDE
+2285 ERLAGDE
-2292 LPTVVLSDIEM
+2292 LPAVVLSDIEM

-2317 DARLSSLPVIMI
+2317 DARLAGLPVIMI

-2357 HLLGLIARYTAHHSA
+2357 HLLGLIARYTSHQSA
-2372 GKPARA
+2372 GAPARA

>member
-37 VLRDADARSSPLTG
+37 VLRDADARATTLG

-78 LPAAAQLLRA
+78 LPAAAHLLRA
-88 AEATLFRLAESPNA
+88 AEATLFRLAENPA
-102 VTVAEVEAVERADF
+102 GVTIAEIEAVERADF

-138 AYQSL
+138 AYQTL

-165 ELPLDTAVR
+165 ELPLDRNVR
-174 ALSAEQMRGP
+174 ALSAEQMRAP
-184 FETLLLKQM
+184 FEALLLKQM

-206 LCAGLARTQSLP
+206 LCAGLALTQTQP

-255 LRAGGDAAPSERL
+255 LRAGSDAAPSERL

-275 AAASRQPEP
+275 CAAAKHAEP
-284 GSAPRLEAV
+284 GSAPRLTAV
-293 QQVYG
+293 QQAYG
-298 LVEAQSVD
+298 LIEADQVD

-314 IDPNWVASAK
+314 IDPNWVAAAK
-324 RRVAVA
+324 RRVAAA

-335 SAAEGETHRLGGLN
+335 SAAEGETHRLGGLD
-349 EQFANVGESLQK
+349 EQFAHVAESLQK

-376 VVATLRS
+376 VVTTLRS
-383 GQAPSPALAMEIA
+383 GRAPEPALAMEIA
-396 TCMLYLEAALEDEA
+396 TSMLYLEAALEDEA

-440 AWMEELYR
+440 SWMEELYR

-481 AKRELLIPVPNQ
+481 SKRDLLIPVPGQ
-493 LQTMRGVFSVLGLT
+493 LQAMRGVFSVLGLS
-507 QAAQAMLR
+507 QAAQATLK

-529 PTLPGPQAQFDRLAH
+529 PSLPGPRAQFDRLAH
-544 NLGAVGFLID
+544 NLGALGFLID

-569 DEDAGLLQSLVG
+569 EDDTGLLQSLVG
-581 RESEQRAH
+581 RESEQHAH
-589 ARELADAEAAAKP
+589 AQELAAAEAAAQP
-602 QLLDQLQATAQAVA
+602 QLIDQLQATAQAVA

-644 AQAAQQAQQQLLSAG
+644 AQAAQQAQQQLLSSGGDAAG
-659 DTATGHQAAESLQ
+659 SQAAESLQ

-689 APIPQAEEAIDEE
+689 APIPQAEAAIDEE
-702 MLGIFLEEAAEVVAT
+702 MLGIFLEEAAEVVTT
-717 AREALIALARNG
+717 AREALTALARSA

-761 WACEQLFNHRL
+761 WAFEQLYNHRL
-772 AEHPQ
+772 SEHPQ
-777 ADQDLLRFSNEA
+777 ADSDLLRASNEA
-789 LDAFQDW
+789 LDGFQAW
-796 AVAIG
+796 ATAIG
-801 ESRPHGYH
+801 EGRPHGYH
-809 SAPFRAAADAL
+809 SAPFRAVADAL

-825 YQPLQAAAAAI
+825 YTPLQ
-836 PTPVAEAAVPL
+836 L
-847 SLAVAAET
+847 SA
-855 ADLGLTPAP
+855 
-864 ALPEAHEPHEAPIAH
+864 
-879 AAPVDPDAPELVE
+879 AAPVLAVPELIEVAEVVE
-892 FVDLG
+892 A
-897 DLPELAEFKELADV
+897 P
-911 GEVIE
+911 EVIE
-916 VAELPAFPEA
+916 VAELPEVAEVAEVPAPAPAPE
-926 VDAVEHE
+926 
-933 HPVDADHVA
+933 
-942 RVDDLSFRGDA
+942 
-953 IDLAPGEFIEPSD
+953 IDLAGLQVLPELS
-966 VPDPSEPT
+966 
-974 LAEPSEAVAPTP
+974 LADEVATP
-986 DEQAAL
+986 APATPPAADELAAL

-1000 SPRSL
+1000 EHAAAGS
-1005 VEDLPSLDLPALD
+1005 VLPSLDLPALD

-1023 VEPLPMPDLDI
+1023 VPPLPVADLDV
-1034 VTDIGLPQ
+1034 VTATEPT
-1042 AVPGAVAAAE
+1042 PVAIDA
-1052 LTTLTELPLEFPADL
+1052 LSPEFPADV
-1067 PLDLSADAPAQIPEL
+1067 PEL
-1082 TQALP
+1082 TQAVP
-1087 ELDATVDL
+1087 ELDAAIDL
-1095 AALKP
+1095 DALSAVELP
-1100 TPPEEPPVL
+1100 ALTAEPPVL
-1109 DATLELP
+1109 DTTMSLP
-1116 TVAEEVQASD
+1116 TVADVVEPSA
-1126 LIEPATPS
+1126 LLEPAAV
-1134 EAFETLDLSTPPDF
+1134 EAAAAQPPAFQD
-1148 TAEPTLP
+1148 EPTLS
-1155 LEPTTSLDL
+1155 LEPTLTPADEATVTMEL
-1164 PPGWPEDAPLVD
+1164 PDGWPADAPLVE
-1176 IEPTSAMPLEDAPAS
+1176 IEATTPMPLDALPAEPAA
-1191 FIDEPTLDLLDLS
+1191 DEPALDLLDLS
-1204 DLSALNTQAVP
+1204 DLNTEPVA
-1215 AIDAID
+1215 AID
-1221 APAVELTLDLSQE
+1221 APSAADLSLTLDLGQE
-1234 LIEGAEH
+1234 LVSAP
-1241 VEPPEGAEPVD
+1241 VEAPVAPVAAD
-1252 EDALATLD
+1252 DAVLD
-1260 DEAATATPSGTPVD
+1260 LSDAAANAADAAVEATAPE
-1274 GLSPLTLS
+1274 GLSPRTLS
-1282 DLELPDLDLSSP
+1282 DLDLPDLDLP
-1294 PTPLTHAAPALSL
+1294 DLGAAPAHAAPALSL
-1307 VGGTAVSPPLDD
+1307 VGGTAVTPPTAEVEAEAEAQPD
-1319 EPEESDEGVK
+1319 EAVEDSDEGVK

-1348 DERSRQL
+1348 DERSRRL
-1355 QVELSEWSLLPQSPL
+1355 QVELSEWALLPQSPL
-1370 PTDAAALAHG
+1370 PQDAEALAHG

-1393 SALARAL
+1393 STLARCLEHALARA
-1400 EHALERAQ
+1400 Q
-1408 GHEVADPTLFPRAAD
+1408 GHQVADPTLFQRAAD

-1434 GFLKEADPVLMADLQ
+1434 GFLKE
-1449 DFEPGAPLPDGHAD
+1449 
-1463 SDAGLLAMSLQEVST
+1463 SDAGLLAELQAFEPGAVLPDSHADSDEGLLAMSLEEVST
-1478 AALSSSPNDL
+1478 AALPAHL
-1488 SASLVDPIDP
+1488 LVDHTAEP
-1498 SDALPPFIASAHEL
+1498 ALPTSHYAFHQ
-1512 PPASAP
+1512 
-1518 VSAADD
+1518 AAEATAD
-1524 DFDFSLPDQIEP
+1524 DFDFSQPDQIEP

-1545 AEDLLGELHA
+1545 AEDLLGELHG
-1555 ALREWAATPADT
+1555 ALREWATQPADT

-1588 AMRLGELAHQLESQI
+1588 AMRLGEQAHRLESQI
-1603 ERLVGDGEPR
+1603 EHLLADGEPG

-1624 DGLEHAFT
+1624 DSLEHSFK
-1632 TLQRTWRDPQP
+1632 TLQRTWRDPAP
-1643 LAAASTP
+1643 VVPAPMAPSAPAAP
-1650 VPTQAP
+1650 VADLPAP
-1656 ISATAVVETV
+1656 IPPAVAVETIQ
-1666 PAPAEGSD
+1666 APAEGSD
-1674 AILVAEGDA
+1674 AIPAPAPQLAPIEPVAEA
-1683 SAEAGAEAQ
+1683 
-1692 AAHASE
+1692 
-1698 AAELVEP
+1698 V
-1705 STTAEPL
+1705 AEPVAEPVAL
-1712 VSSETEAEP
+1712 APLEAEP
-1721 EPEAEPTPAPVPA
+1721 VVEAAAPVEAPVAEPAVATPPA
-1734 PDVEIDWAHF
+1734 DIEIDWAHF

-1762 AQVRVRGV
+1762 AQVRVRGA

-1794 QMRTSLADLDDNL
+1794 QMRTSLSDLDDNL

-1824 IAARQEAVHAT
+1824 IAARQEAAQAT

-1880 ELAAQS
+1880 ELAGQS

-1900 MVEFDSSLAERLHR
+1900 MVEFDSSLGERLHR

-1964 PEARQQAG
+1964 PDVRQQAG
-1972 KTASGRIVLSLH
+1972 KAPVGRIVLNLH

-1990 QVRFSDDGAGLDLA
+1990 QVRFSDDGAGLNLA

-2019 QTLDDTRLMDL
+2019 QDLNDAQLMDL
-2030 IFEPGF
+2030 IYEPGF
-2036 STAEALTE
+2036 STAESLTE

-2059 NTLGGYVLTQSTAGQ
+2059 NTLGGYVLTQSSPGQ

-2111 QRLSVEQVEQ
+2111 QRLPVETVEQ
-2121 AYADGALMAAGE
+2121 AYVDGALMAAGE

-2146 SDRGVAQSKT
+2146 SDRGVAHGKT
-2156 VPVALVHSA
+2156 LPVALVHSA

-2175 VLGNQEVVIKN
+2175 VLGNQEVVVKN

-2225 QQRVHE
+2225 QQRVHDAE
-2231 AQAAR
+2231 AAAR
-2236 QVVVEQAPVP
+2236 QVVVEAATEQ

-2285 ERLGGDE
+2285 ERLAGEE
-2292 LPTVVLSDIEM
+2292 LPQLVLSDIEM

-2317 DARLSSLPVIMI
+2317 DARLAGLPVIMI

-2337 RDYAQQLGVD
+2337 RDYAQRLGVE

-2357 HLLGLIARYTAHHSA
+2357 HLLGLIARYTSHHSA

>member
-37 VLRDADARSSPLTG
+37 VLRDADARATTVG

-78 LPAAAQLLRA
+78 LPAAAHLLRA
-88 AEATLFRLAESPNA
+88 AEATLFRLAENPSG
-102 VTVAEVEAVERADF
+102 VTIAEIEAVERADF

-138 AYQSL
+138 AYQTL

-165 ELPLDTAVR
+165 ELPLDRNVR
-174 ALSAEQMRGP
+174 ALSAEQMRAP
-184 FETLLLKQM
+184 FEALLLKQM

-206 LCAGLARTQSLP
+206 LCAGLALTQTQA

-255 LRAGGDAAPSERL
+255 LRAGSDAAPSERL

-275 AAASRQPEP
+275 CAAAKHAEP
-284 GSAPRLEAV
+284 GSAPRLTAV
-293 QQVYG
+293 QQAYG
-298 LVEAQSVD
+298 LIEADQVD

-314 IDPNWVASAK
+314 IDPNWVAAAK
-324 RRVAVA
+324 RRVVAA

-335 SAAEGETHRLGGLN
+335 SAAEGETHRLGGLD
-349 EQFANVGESLQK
+349 EQFAHVAESLQK

-383 GQAPSPALAMEIA
+383 GRAPEPALAMEIA
-396 TCMLYLEAALEDEA
+396 TSMLYLEAALEDEA

-440 AWMEELYR
+440 SWMEELYR

-481 AKRELLIPVPNQ
+481 SKRDLLIPVPGQ
-493 LQTMRGVFSVLGLT
+493 LQAMRGVFSVLGLS
-507 QAAQAMLR
+507 QAAQATLK

-529 PTLPGPQAQFDRLAH
+529 PSLAGPRAQFDRLAH
-544 NLGAVGFLID
+544 NLGALGFLID

-569 DEDAGLLQSLVG
+569 EDDTGLLQSLVG

-589 ARELADAEAAAKP
+589 AQELAAAEAAAQP
-602 QLLDQLQATAQAVA
+602 QLIDQLQATAQAVA

-644 AQAAQQAQQQLLSAG
+644 AQAAQQAQQQLLSSGGDAAG
-659 DTATGHQAAESLQ
+659 SQAAESLQ

-689 APIPQAEEAIDEE
+689 APIPQAEAAIDEE

-717 AREALIALARNG
+717 AREALTALARSA

-761 WACEQLFNHRL
+761 WAFEQLYNHRL
-772 AEHPQ
+772 SEHPQ
-777 ADQDLLRFSNEA
+777 ADSDLLRASNEA
-789 LDAFQDW
+789 LDAFQAW
-796 AVAIG
+796 AAAIG
-801 ESRPHGYH
+801 EGRPHGYH

-825 YQPLQAAAAAI
+825 YAPLQLSAAAPAAPVLAVPELI
-836 PTPVAEAAVPL
+836 EVAEVAEVPEVIEIADLPEVAEIPAPAPAPEIDLAGLQVLPEL
-847 SLAVAAET
+847 SLADEVA
-855 ADLGLTPAP
+855 TPAP
-864 ALPEAHEPHEAPIAH
+864 ATPP
-879 AAPVDPDAPELVE
+879 AADEL
-892 FVDLG
+892 
-897 DLPELAEFKELADV
+897 
-911 GEVIE
+911 
-916 VAELPAFPEA
+916 
-926 VDAVEHE
+926 
-933 HPVDADHVA
+933 
-942 RVDDLSFRGDA
+942 
-953 IDLAPGEFIEPSD
+953 
-966 VPDPSEPT
+966 
-974 LAEPSEAVAPTP
+974 
-986 DEQAAL
+986 AAL

-1000 SPRSL
+1000 EHAAAGS
-1005 VEDLPSLDLPALD
+1005 VLPSLDLPALD

-1023 VEPLPMPDLDI
+1023 VPPLPLADLDV
-1034 VTDIGLPQ
+1034 VTATQ
-1042 AVPGAVAAAE
+1042 ATPVA
-1052 LTTLTELPLEFPADL
+1052 L
-1067 PLDLSADAPAQIPEL
+1067 DAPSLDVPTDVPEL
-1082 TQALP
+1082 TQAVP
-1087 ELDATVDL
+1087 ELDAAIDL
-1095 AALKP
+1095 DALSAVELP
-1100 TPPEEPPVL
+1100 ALTAEPPAL
-1109 DATLELP
+1109 DTTMSLP
-1116 TVAEEVQASD
+1116 TVADVVEPSA
-1126 LIEPATPS
+1126 LLEPAEV
-1134 EAFETLDLSTPPDF
+1134 EAAAARPPVFQD
-1148 TAEPTLP
+1148 EPTL
-1155 LEPTTSLDL
+1155 SLDPTLAPADEATVTMEL
-1164 PPGWPEDAPLVD
+1164 PDGWPADAPLVE
-1176 IEPTSAMPLEDAPAS
+1176 IEATTPMPLDAVPAEAAAEAPA
-1191 FIDEPTLDLLDLS
+1191 LDLLDLS
-1204 DLSALNTQAVP
+1204 DLNTEPVAAL
-1215 AIDAID
+1215 D
-1221 APAVELTLDLSQE
+1221 APSAADLSLTLDLGQE
-1234 LIEGAEH
+1234 LVSTP
-1241 VEPPEGAEPVD
+1241 VEAAATAD
-1252 EDALATLD
+1252 DATLD
-1260 DEAATATPSGTPVD
+1260 LSDAPADAAADATAPE
-1274 GLSPLTLS
+1274 GLSPRTLS
-1282 DLELPDLDLSSP
+1282 DLDLPDLDLPDLSAAP
-1294 PTPLTHAAPALSL
+1294 AHAAPALSL
-1307 VGGTAVSPPLDD
+1307 VGGTAVTPPTAEVEAQAHPQETVED
-1319 EPEESDEGVK
+1319 SDEGVK

-1348 DERSRQL
+1348 DERSRRL
-1355 QVELSEWSLLPQSPL
+1355 QVELSEWALLPQSPL
-1370 PTDAAALAHG
+1370 PQDAEALAHG

-1393 SALARAL
+1393 STLARCL

-1408 GHEVADPTLFPRAAD
+1408 GHQVADPTLFQRAAD

-1434 GFLKEADPVLMADLQ
+1434 GFLKEADAGLLAELQ
-1449 DFEPGAPLPDGHAD
+1449 AFEPGAALPDGHAD
-1463 SDAGLLAMSLQEVST
+1463 SDEGLLAMSLEEVST
-1478 AALSSSPNDL
+1478 A
-1488 SASLVDPIDP
+1488 SLPAHLLADHTAEP
-1498 SDALPPFIASAHEL
+1498 ALPTSHYAFHQ
-1512 PPASAP
+1512 
-1518 VSAADD
+1518 AAEATAD
-1524 DFDFSLPDQIEP
+1524 DFDFSQPDQIEP

-1545 AEDLLGELHA
+1545 AEDLLGELHG
-1555 ALREWAATPADT
+1555 ALREWATQPADT

-1588 AMRLGELAHQLESQI
+1588 AMRLGEQAHRLESQI
-1603 ERLVGDGEPR
+1603 EHLLADGEPG

-1624 DGLEHAFT
+1624 DSLEHSFK
-1632 TLQRTWRDPQP
+1632 TLQRTWRDPAP
-1643 LAAASTP
+1643 VVPAPMAPSAPAAP
-1650 VPTQAP
+1650 VADLPAP
-1656 ISATAVVETV
+1656 IPPAVAVETLQ
-1666 PAPAEGSD
+1666 APAEGSD
-1674 AILVAEGDA
+1674 AITAPPAEAAPVEPVAEVIA
-1683 SAEAGAEAQ
+1683 EPVAEAATPVEAPV
-1692 AAHASE
+1692 AG
-1698 AAELVEP
+1698 
-1705 STTAEPL
+1705 
-1712 VSSETEAEP
+1712 
-1721 EPEAEPTPAPVPA
+1721 PAPAVAAPPA
-1734 PDVEIDWAHF
+1734 DIEIDWAHF

-1762 AQVRVRGV
+1762 AQVRVRGA

-1794 QMRTSLADLDDNL
+1794 QMRTSLSDLDDNL

-1824 IAARQEAVHAT
+1824 IAARQEAAQAT

-1880 ELAAQS
+1880 ELAGQS

-1900 MVEFDSSLAERLHR
+1900 MVEFDSSLGERLHR

-1964 PEARQQAG
+1964 PDVRQQAG
-1972 KTASGRIVLSLH
+1972 KAPVGRIVLNLH

-1990 QVRFSDDGAGLDLA
+1990 QVRFSDDGAGLNLA

-2019 QTLDDTRLMDL
+2019 QDLNDAQLMDL
-2030 IFEPGF
+2030 IYEPGF
-2036 STAEALTE
+2036 STAESLTE

-2059 NTLGGYVLTQSTAGQ
+2059 NTLGGYVLTQSTQGQ

-2111 QRLSVEQVEQ
+2111 QRLPAETVEQ
-2121 AYADGALMAAGE
+2121 AYVDGALMAAGE
-2133 RMPFYWLGGLMHH
+2133 RMPFYWLGGLMHQ
-2146 SDRGVAQSKT
+2146 SDRGVAHGKT
-2156 VPVALVHSA
+2156 LPVALVHSA

-2175 VLGNQEVVIKN
+2175 VLGNQEVVVKN

-2225 QQRVHE
+2225 QQRVHDAE
-2231 AQAAR
+2231 AAAR
-2236 QVVVEQAPVP
+2236 QVVVEEVAEQ

-2285 ERLGGDE
+2285 ERLAGEE
-2292 LPTVVLSDIEM
+2292 LPHLVLSDIEM

-2317 DARLSSLPVIMI
+2317 DARLAGLPVIMI

-2337 RDYAQQLGVD
+2337 RDYAQRLGVD

-2357 HLLGLIARYTAHHSA
+2357 HLLGLIARYTSHHSA

>member
-37 VLRDADARSSPLTG
+37 VLRDADARSSTLTG

-102 VTVAEVEAVERADF
+102 VTIAEVEAVERADF

-165 ELPLDTAVR
+165 ELPLDHAVR

-206 LCAGLARTQSLP
+206 LCAGLALTQSLP

-255 LRAGGDAAPSERL
+255 LRAGSDAAPSERL

-275 AAASRQPEP
+275 AAASRQPAP

-293 QQVYG
+293 QLAYG
-298 LVEAQSVD
+298 LVEAQAVD

-314 IDPNWVASAK
+314 IDPTWVANAK
-324 RRVAVA
+324 RRVAAA

-349 EQFANVGESLQK
+349 EQFANVAESLQK

-376 VVATLRS
+376 VVTTLRS

-425 RIESVGHGEAPLALE
+425 RIESVGHGEAPLPLE

-481 AKRELLIPVPNQ
+481 SKRELLIPVPNQ
-493 LQTMRGVFSVLGLT
+493 LQAMRGVFSVLGLA

-529 PTLPGPQAQFDRLAH
+529 PSLAGPQAQFDRLAH

-589 ARELADAEAAAKP
+589 ARELAAAEEAAKP

-616 QGDRSTEDLA
+616 QGDRPAEDLA

-659 DTATGHQAAESLQ
+659 DAAGGSQAAESLQ

-702 MLGIFLEEAAEVVAT
+702 MLGIFLEEAGEVVAT
-717 AREALIALARNG
+717 AREALSALARNG

-761 WACEQLFNHRL
+761 WACEQLYNHRL
-772 AEHPQ
+772 SEHPQ

-796 AVAIG
+796 ASAIG
-801 ESRPHGYH
+801 EGRPHGYH

-825 YQPLQAAAAAI
+825 YQPLAASAAAI
-836 PTPVAEAAVPL
+836 PTPEAQAAVPL
-847 SLAVAAET
+847 SLAVAAE
-855 ADLGLTPAP
+855 AVDL
-864 ALPEAHEPHEAPIAH
+864 ALPQTLPVPEAHEPHEAPTAH
-879 AAPVDPDAPELVE
+879 AAPVDPDAVELL
-892 FVDLG
+892 DLG
-897 DLPELAEFKELADV
+897 ELPDL

-916 VAELPAFPEA
+916 VAELPATLEVSDLA
-926 VDAVEHE
+926 LGDLGELT
-933 HPVDADHVA
+933 
-942 RVDDLSFRGDA
+942 DLSD
-953 IDLAPGEFIEPSD
+953 
-966 VPDPSEPT
+966 PT
-974 LAEPSEAVAPTP
+974 LTGETAAAAPTP

-1000 SPRSL
+1000 SSTHGL
-1005 VEDLPSLDLPALD
+1005 AEELPSLDLPALE

-1023 VEPLPMPDLDI
+1023 VDPLPMPDLDI
-1034 VTDIGLPQ
+1034 VTDPGLPQ
-1042 AVPGAVAAAE
+1042 AVSGAAAAAE
-1052 LTTLTELPLEFPADL
+1052 LTELPLEFPADL
-1067 PLDLSADAPAQIPEL
+1067 PQALHAETAPQIPEL

-1087 ELDATVDL
+1087 ELDSTVDL

-1100 TPPEEPPVL
+1100 AVPTDLVDVVDVVDVVELVDLPAVTAAAPTL
-1109 DATLELP
+1109 DETLALP
-1116 TVAEEVQASD
+1116 TVAEVVEPSE
-1126 LIEPATPS
+1126 LIEPLAPI
-1134 EAFETLDLSTPPDF
+1134 ETLDLAAPDF
-1148 TAEPTLP
+1148 HAEPTVA
-1155 LEPTTSLDL
+1155 LEPTAGLDL
-1164 PPGWPEDAPLVD
+1164 PPGWPEDAPLLD
-1176 IEPTSAMPLEDAPAS
+1176 IEPTEAMPLDLAQEPVV
-1191 FIDEPTLDLLDLS
+1191 DEPTLDLLDLS
-1204 DLSALNTQAVP
+1204 DLNTQA
-1215 AIDAID
+1215 
-1221 APAVELTLDLSQE
+1221 APAVEAPAVALTLDLAQE
-1234 LIEGAEH
+1234 LIHDAPAADAADSAHAGEHDAES
-1241 VEPPEGAEPVD
+1241 P
-1252 EDALATLD
+1252 
-1260 DEAATATPSGTPVD
+1260 TPVD
-1274 GLSPLTLS
+1274 GLSPRSLS
-1282 DLELPDLDLSSP
+1282 ELELPDLDLG
-1294 PTPLTHAAPALSL
+1294 TPSTAHAAPALSL
-1307 VGGTAVSPPLDD
+1307 VGGTAVIPPEAYED
-1319 EPEESDEGVK
+1319 EPAEESDEGVK

-1348 DERSRQL
+1348 DERSRRL
-1355 QVELSEWSLLPQSPL
+1355 QVELSEWSLLPQAPL
-1370 PTDAAALAHG
+1370 PADAEALAHG
-1380 LAGSAATVGFEDL
+1380 LAGSAATVGFDDL
-1393 SALARAL
+1393 SGLARAL

-1408 GHEVADPTLFPRAAD
+1408 GHEVRDPTLFPRASD

-1434 GFLKEADPVLMADLQ
+1434 GFLKEAEPALMAELHA
-1449 DFEPGAPLPDGHAD
+1449 FEPGAPLPDGHAD

-1478 AALSSSPNDL
+1478 AALPSALNDL
-1488 SASLVDPIDP
+1488 SAASIE
-1498 SDALPPFIASAHEL
+1498 PFAAPTPDTQHASFVVHA
-1512 PPASAP
+1512 AQ
-1518 VSAADD
+1518 AADE
-1524 DFDFSLPDQIEP
+1524 DFDFSEPDQIEP

-1555 ALREWAATPADT
+1555 ALREWAATPAD
-1567 GRAAACMRVL
+1567 GSRAAACMRVL

-1588 AMRLGELAHQLESQI
+1588 AMRLGEQAHQLESQI
-1603 ERLVGDGEPR
+1603 ERLIGDGEPR
-1613 YEQLLALQDAG
+1613 FEQLLALQDAG
-1624 DGLEHAFT
+1624 DALEHSFT
-1632 TLQRTWRDPQP
+1632 TLQRNWRDPQP
-1643 LAAASTP
+1643 VVPAPMAPAAQP
-1650 VPTQAP
+1650 VVDLPAP
-1656 ISATAVVETV
+1656 LPATAAVETV
-1666 PAPAEGSD
+1666 LAPAEGSD
-1674 AILVAEGDA
+1674 AIPAAEGDA
-1683 SAEAGAEAQ
+1683 PAEAEAAHAPEVAEQAEHAEPAEPVTASAEA
-1692 AAHASE
+1692 
-1698 AAELVEP
+1698 L
-1705 STTAEPL
+1705 
-1712 VSSETEAEP
+1712 P
-1721 EPEAEPTPAPVPA
+1721 EPVIAAPVAAPVPA
-1734 PDVEIDWAHF
+1734 PDIEIDWAHF

-1794 QMRTSLADLDDNL
+1794 QMRTSLSDLDDNL

-1824 IAARQEAVHAT
+1824 IAARQEAAQAT

-1964 PEARQQAG
+1964 PETRQQAG

-1990 QVRFSDDGAGLDLA
+1990 QVRFSDDGAGLDLG

-2019 QTLDDTRLMDL
+2019 QAMDDSQLMDL

-2096 GDRKVAVPAS
+2096 GDRKVAVPAN

-2111 QRLSVEQVEQ
+2111 QRMSVEQVEQ

-2146 SDRGVAQSKT
+2146 SDRGIAQGKT

-2231 AQAAR
+2231 AEAAR
-2236 QVVVEQAPVP
+2236 QVVIEQAPVQ

-2292 LPTVVLSDIEM
+2292 LPAVVLSDIEM

>member
-37 VLRDADARSSPLTG
+37 VLRDADARSTTLG

-78 LPAAAQLLRA
+78 LPAAAHLLRA
-88 AEATLFRLAESPNA
+88 AEATLFRLAENPAGVSI
-102 VTVAEVEAVERADF
+102 AEVEAVERADF

-138 AYQSL
+138 AYQTL

-165 ELPLDTAVR
+165 ELPLDRGVR
-174 ALSAEQMRGP
+174 ALTSEQMRTP
-184 FETLLLKQM
+184 FEALLLKQM

-206 LCAGLARTQSLP
+206 LCAGLALTQTQA

-255 LRAGGDAAPSERL
+255 LRAGSDAAPSERL

-275 AAASRQPEP
+275 AAAAKHAEP
-284 GSAPRLEAV
+284 GSAPRLSAV
-293 QQVYG
+293 QQAYG
-298 LVEAQSVD
+298 LIEADTVD
-306 YRDDTLGR
+306 YRDDALGR
-314 IDPNWVASAK
+314 IDPNWVAAAK
-324 RRVAVA
+324 RRVIAA

-335 SAAEGETHRLGGLN
+335 SAAEGETHRLGGLD
-349 EQFANVGESLQK
+349 EQFANVAESLQK

-376 VVATLRS
+376 VVTTLRS
-383 GQAPSPALAMEIA
+383 GRAPEPALAMEIA
-396 TCMLYLEAALEDEA
+396 TSMLYLEAALEDEA
-410 FDQPEQAERVKSLAR
+410 FDQPEQGERVKSLAR

-440 AWMEELYR
+440 SWMEELYR

-481 AKRELLIPVPNQ
+481 GKRDRLIPVPGQ
-493 LQTMRGVFSVLGLT
+493 LQAMRGVFSVLGLS
-507 QAAQAMLR
+507 QAAQATLK

-529 PTLPGPQAQFDRLAH
+529 PTLSGPRAQFDRLAH
-544 NLGAVGFLID
+544 NLGALGFLID

-569 DEDAGLLQSLVG
+569 EEDTGLLQSLVG
-581 RESEQRAH
+581 RESELQPQ
-589 ARELADAEAAAKP
+589 EPDPAAASAESQPQP
-602 QLLDQLQATAQAVA
+602 QLIDQLQAAAQAVA

-636 RAADDLGL
+636 RAADDLGM

-659 DTATGHQAAESLQ
+659 GDAAGSHAAESLQ

-680 VAPPAPAPS
+680 AAPPAQAPS

-702 MLGIFLEEAAEVVAT
+702 MLGIFLEEAAEVVST
-717 AREALIALARNG
+717 ARDAMAALARNG
-729 SDKEQLTTVRRA
+729 SDKEQLTTARRA

-761 WACEQLFNHRL
+761 WACEQLYNHRL
-772 AEHPQ
+772 SEHPQ
-777 ADQDLLRFSNEA
+777 ADSDLLRFSNEA
-789 LDAFQDW
+789 LDAFQTW
-796 AVAIG
+796 AAAIADT
-801 ESRPHGYH
+801 RPHGFH
-809 SAPFRAAADAL
+809 SAPFRASADAL

-825 YQPLQAAAAAI
+825 YLPLQVSAEPAAPVAAPIAVLPEAVEVVELVEAGAI
-836 PTPVAEAAVPL
+836 PELIEAAEVVEVVEVPTVDEVHELDLTGLPEL
-847 SLAVAAET
+847 SLADEVAA
-855 ADLGLTPAP
+855 PAQ
-864 ALPEAHEPHEAPIAH
+864 
-879 AAPVDPDAPELVE
+879 
-892 FVDLG
+892 
-897 DLPELAEFKELADV
+897 
-911 GEVIE
+911 
-916 VAELPAFPEA
+916 
-926 VDAVEHE
+926 
-933 HPVDADHVA
+933 
-942 RVDDLSFRGDA
+942 S
-953 IDLAPGEFIEPSD
+953 
-966 VPDPSEPT
+966 T
-974 LAEPSEAVAPTP
+974 TP

-1000 SPRSL
+1000 TPVPAGS
-1005 VEDLPSLDLPALD
+1005 VLPSLD

-1023 VEPLPMPDLDI
+1023 VPPLPVADLDF
-1034 VTDIGLPQ
+1034 VTDVESVTPSDLS
-1042 AVPGAVAAAE
+1042 
-1052 LTTLTELPLEFPADL
+1052 LDL
-1067 PLDLSADAPAQIPEL
+1067 PGEVPEL
-1082 TQALP
+1082 TQAVPELSSSIDLDALSAADLP
-1087 ELDATVDL
+1087 ALDATMS
-1095 AALKP
+1095 
-1100 TPPEEPPVL
+1100 
-1109 DATLELP
+1109 LP
-1116 TVAEEVQASD
+1116 TVADV
-1126 LIEPATPS
+1126 IEPSALQAPS
-1134 EAFETLDLSTPPDF
+1134 ASEPPLNVEPPVFHDEP
-1148 TAEPTLP
+1148 TQALEPTLTP
-1155 LEPTTSLDL
+1155 ADEATVTLNL
-1164 PPGWPEDAPLVD
+1164 PEGWPADAPMVE
-1176 IEPTSAMPLEDAPAS
+1176 IEATTPMPLDELPVEPVV
-1191 FIDEPTLDLLDLS
+1191 DEPALDLLDLS
-1204 DLSALNTQAVP
+1204 DLNTEPVTAL
-1215 AIDAID
+1215 DAASTPD
-1221 APAVELTLDLSQE
+1221 LSLTLDLGQE
-1234 LIEGAEH
+1234 L
-1241 VEPPEGAEPVD
+1241 VETPPEG
-1252 EDALATLD
+1252 
-1260 DEAATATPSGTPVD
+1260 
-1274 GLSPLTLS
+1274 LSPRTLS
-1282 DLELPDLDLSSP
+1282 DLDLPDLDLD
-1294 PTPLTHAAPALSL
+1294 TPVAPATHAAPALSL
-1307 VGGTAVSPPLDD
+1307 VGGTAVVPPIAEAPIETLDED
-1319 EPEESDEGVK
+1319 IADDSDEGVK
-1329 VIGPL
+1329 IIGPL

-1348 DERSRQL
+1348 DERSRRL
-1355 QVELSEWSLLPQSPL
+1355 QVELTEWSLLPQSPL
-1370 PTDAAALAHG
+1370 PQDAEALAHG
-1380 LAGSAATVGFEDL
+1380 LAGSAATVGFDDL
-1393 SALARAL
+1393 STLARCL
-1400 EHALERAQ
+1400 EHALGRAV
-1408 GHEVADPTLFPRAAD
+1408 GHVVGDPTLFQRASD

-1434 GFLKEADPVLMADLQ
+1434 GFLKEADPALLLELQ
-1449 DFEPGAPLPDGHAD
+1449 SFEPGAVLPDGHAD
-1463 SDAGLLAMSLQEVST
+1463 SDEGLLAMSLEEVST
-1478 AALSSSPNDL
+1478 ASLP
-1488 SASLVDPIDP
+1488 ASLLNVPV
-1498 SDALPPFIASAHEL
+1498 
-1512 PPASAP
+1512 AP
-1518 VSAADD
+1518 VTPFDPDFPTSQAAFHQAAEATDD
-1524 DFDFSLPDQIEP
+1524 DFDFSQPDQIEP

-1545 AEDLLGELHA
+1545 AEDLLGQLHG
-1555 ALREWAATPADT
+1555 ALREWAAQPADT
-1567 GRAAACMRVL
+1567 SRAAACMRVL

-1588 AMRLGELAHQLESQI
+1588 AMRLGEEAHRLESQV
-1603 ERLVGDGEPR
+1603 EHLLAEGEPSF
-1613 YEQLLALQDAG
+1613 EQLLALQDAG
-1624 DGLEHAFT
+1624 DSLEHTFK
-1632 TLQRTWRDPQP
+1632 TLQRTWRN
-1643 LAAASTP
+1643 P
-1650 VPTQAP
+1650 VPVVPAPMAPPVPVAPVVEPTAP
-1656 ISATAVVETV
+1656 IPAAEAVVTIES
-1666 PAPAEGSD
+1666 PAEGSD
-1674 AILVAEGDA
+1674 AIPAPVAEVIA
-1683 SAEAGAEAQ
+1683 APEAPIE
-1692 AAHASE
+1692 E
-1698 AAELVEP
+1698 IVEP
-1705 STTAEPL
+1705 VEP
-1712 VSSETEAEP
+1712 V
-1721 EPEAEPTPAPVPA
+1721 PEAVESVETPIVEPVIEPVAEIVEPIVEEPAPVAAPVPA
-1734 PDVEIDWAHF
+1734 PLADIDIDWAHF
-1744 SEIADLGQPLE
+1744 SEVADLGQPLE

-1762 AQVRVRGV
+1762 AQVRVRGA

-1794 QMRTSLADLDDNL
+1794 QMRTSLGDLDDNL

-1824 IAARQEAVHAT
+1824 IAARQEAAQAT

-1880 ELAAQS
+1880 ELAGQS

-1900 MVEFDSSLAERLHR
+1900 MVEFDSSLGERLHR
-1914 VVRQAARESG
+1914 VVRQASRESG

-1964 PEARQQAG
+1964 PEVRQQAG
-1972 KTASGRIVLSLH
+1972 KAPVGRIVLNLH

-1990 QVRFSDDGAGLDLA
+1990 QVRFSDDGAGLNLA

-2019 QTLDDTRLMDL
+2019 QDVSDSQLMDL
-2030 IFEPGF
+2030 IYEPGF
-2036 STAEALTE
+2036 STADALTE

-2096 GDRKVAVPAS
+2096 GDRKVAVPAA

-2111 QRLSVEQVEQ
+2111 QRLPVETVEQ
-2121 AYADGALMAAGE
+2121 AYVDGSLMAAGE
-2133 RMPFYWLGGLMHH
+2133 RMPFYWLGGLMRH
-2146 SDRGVAQSKT
+2146 SDRGFAHGKT
-2156 VPVALVHSA
+2156 LPVALVHSA
-2165 QQRLALHVDE
+2165 QQRLALHCDE

-2225 QQRVHE
+2225 QQRVHDAE
-2231 AQAAR
+2231 AAAR
-2236 QVVVEQAPVP
+2236 QVVVEEAKVQ

-2292 LPTVVLSDIEM
+2292 LPAVVLSDIEM

-2317 DARLSSLPVIMI
+2317 DTRLAGLPVIMI

-2337 RDYAQQLGVD
+2337 REYAQRLGVN

-2357 HLLGLIARYTAHHSA
+2357 HLLGLIARYTSHLSA
-2372 GKPARA
+2372 AQPARA

>member
-37 VLRDADARSSPLTG
+37 VLRDADARSTTLG

-78 LPAAAQLLRA
+78 LPAAAHLLRA
-88 AEATLFRLAESPNA
+88 AEATLFRLAENPAGVSI
-102 VTVAEVEAVERADF
+102 AEVEAVERADF

-138 AYQSL
+138 AYQTL

-165 ELPLDTAVR
+165 ELPLDRGVR
-174 ALSAEQMRGP
+174 ALTSEQMRTP
-184 FETLLLKQM
+184 FEALLLKQM

-206 LCAGLARTQSLP
+206 LCAGLALTQTQA

-255 LRAGGDAAPSERL
+255 LRAGSDAAPSERL

-275 AAASRQPEP
+275 AAAAKHAEP
-284 GSAPRLEAV
+284 GSAPRLSAV
-293 QQVYG
+293 QQAYG
-298 LVEAQSVD
+298 LVEADTVD
-306 YRDDTLGR
+306 YRDDALGR
-314 IDPNWVASAK
+314 IDPNWVAAAK
-324 RRVAVA
+324 RRVIAA

-335 SAAEGETHRLGGLN
+335 SAAEGETHRLGGLD
-349 EQFANVGESLQK
+349 EQFANVAESLQK

-383 GQAPSPALAMEIA
+383 GRAPEAALAMEIA
-396 TCMLYLEAALEDEA
+396 TSMLYLEAALEDEA
-410 FDQPEQAERVKSLAR
+410 FDQPEQGERVKSLAR

-440 AWMEELYR
+440 SWMEELYR

-481 AKRELLIPVPNQ
+481 SKRDLLIPVPGQ
-493 LQTMRGVFSVLGLT
+493 LQAMRGVFSVLGLS
-507 QAAQAMLR
+507 QAAQATLK

-529 PTLPGPQAQFDRLAH
+529 PTLSGPRAQFDRLAH
-544 NLGAVGFLID
+544 NLGALGFLID

-569 DEDAGLLQSLVG
+569 EEDTGLLQSLVG
-581 RESEQRAH
+581 RESEQHEAEP
-589 ARELADAEAAAKP
+589 ALAVEEAAAAQP
-602 QLLDQLQATAQAVA
+602 QLIDQLQATAQAVA
-616 QGDRSTEDLA
+616 QGDRSTEELA

-636 RAADDLGL
+636 RAADDLGM

-659 DTATGHQAAESLQ
+659 GDAAGSHAAESLQ

-680 VAPPAPAPS
+680 AAPPAQAPS

-702 MLGIFLEEAAEVVAT
+702 MLGIFLEEAAEVVTT
-717 AREALIALARNG
+717 AREAMTALARNG
-729 SDKEQLTTVRRA
+729 SDKEQLTTARRA

-761 WACEQLFNHRL
+761 WACEQLYNQRL
-772 AEHPQ
+772 SEHPQ
-777 ADQDLLRFSNEA
+777 ADSDLLRFSNEA
-789 LDAFQDW
+789 LDAFQTW
-796 AVAIG
+796 AAAIADG
-801 ESRPHGYH
+801 RPHGFH
-809 SAPFRAAADAL
+809 SAPFRASADAL

-825 YQPLQAAAAAI
+825 YLPLQVSAEPVAPAAA
-836 PTPVAEAAVPL
+836 PVAV
-847 SLAVAAET
+847 
-855 ADLGLTPAP
+855 
-864 ALPEAHEPHEAPIAH
+864 LPEATEVVEHIDVGA
-879 AAPVDPDAPELVE
+879 VPELIEVAEVAEVVE
-892 FVDLG
+892 VPAVDEVHELDLAVDLA
-897 DLPELAEFKELADV
+897 DLPELSLAD
-911 GEVIE
+911 EI
-916 VAELPAFPEA
+916 
-926 VDAVEHE
+926 
-933 HPVDADHVA
+933 
-942 RVDDLSFRGDA
+942 
-953 IDLAPGEFIEPSD
+953 
-966 VPDPSEPT
+966 
-974 LAEPSEAVAPTP
+974 VAPAQAP
-986 DEQAAL
+986 AADEQAAL

-1000 SPRSL
+1000 EPVPAGAILS
-1005 VEDLPSLDLPALD
+1005 SLDLPALD
-1018 LPGLD
+1018 LQGLD
-1023 VEPLPMPDLDI
+1023 VPPLPVADLGIVTAVEPPVRHDGLSLDFPGELPELTRTVPELSSSVDLDA
-1034 VTDIGLPQ
+1034 LS
-1042 AVPGAVAAAE
+1042 AA
-1052 LTTLTELPLEFPADL
+1052 
-1067 PLDLSADAPAQIPEL
+1067 DLSA
-1082 TQALP
+1082 
-1087 ELDATVDL
+1087 LDT
-1095 AALKP
+1095 
-1100 TPPEEPPVL
+1100 TMS
-1109 DATLELP
+1109 LP
-1116 TVAEEVQASD
+1116 TVADVV
-1126 LIEPATPS
+1126 EPAALHAP
-1134 EAFETLDLSTPPDF
+1134 STPELP
-1148 TAEPTLP
+1148 TAVEPPVFHDEPTQALEPTLTVAD
-1155 LEPTTSLDL
+1155 EPTLAMDL
-1164 PPGWPEDAPLVD
+1164 PEGWPTDAPLVE
-1176 IEPTSAMPLEDAPAS
+1176 IEATTPMPLDELPAAPVV
-1191 FIDEPTLDLLDLS
+1191 DEPALDLLDLS
-1204 DLSALNTQAVP
+1204 DLNTEPVT
-1215 AIDAID
+1215 AIDETSSSD
-1221 APAVELTLDLSQE
+1221 DLSLTLDLGEE
-1234 LIEGAEH
+1234 LVGT
-1241 VEPPEGAEPVD
+1241 PPEG
-1252 EDALATLD
+1252 
-1260 DEAATATPSGTPVD
+1260 
-1274 GLSPLTLS
+1274 LSPRSLS
-1282 DLELPDLDLSSP
+1282 DLELPDLDLG
-1294 PTPLTHAAPALSL
+1294 TPAVAAPHAAPALSL
-1307 VGGTAVSPPLDD
+1307 VGGTAVTPPAAEGPIDALDED
-1319 EPEESDEGVK
+1319 IDAGDSDEGVK

-1348 DERSRQL
+1348 DERSRRL
-1355 QVELSEWSLLPQSPL
+1355 QVELTEWSLLPQSPL
-1370 PTDAAALAHG
+1370 PQDAEALAHG
-1380 LAGSAATVGFEDL
+1380 LAGSAATVGFDDL
-1393 SALARAL
+1393 STLARCL
-1400 EHALERAQ
+1400 EHALGRAQ
-1408 GHEVADPTLFPRAAD
+1408 GHEVGDPTLFQRAAD

-1434 GFLKEADPVLMADLQ
+1434 GFLKEADPALVAELQ
-1449 DFEPGAPLPDGHAD
+1449 AFEPGALLPDGHAD
-1463 SDAGLLAMSLQEVST
+1463 SDEGLLAMSLEEVST
-1478 AALSSSPNDL
+1478 ASLP
-1488 SASLVDPIDP
+1488 ASLLNV
-1498 SDALPPFIASAHEL
+1498 
-1512 PPASAP
+1512 P
-1518 VSAADD
+1518 VSPVVPDEPDFPTSQAAFHRAAEATDD
-1524 DFDFSLPDQIEP
+1524 DFDFNQPDQIEP

-1545 AEDLLGELHA
+1545 AEDLLGELHG
-1555 ALREWAATPADT
+1555 ALREWAAQPADT

-1577 HTFKGGARLAG
+1577 HTFKGGARLSG
-1588 AMRLGELAHQLESQI
+1588 AMRLGEEAHRLESQV
-1603 ERLVGDGEPR
+1603 EHLLAEGEPR
-1613 YEQLLALQDAG
+1613 FEQLLALQDAG
-1624 DGLEHAFT
+1624 DSLEHSFK
-1632 TLQRTWRDPQP
+1632 TLQRTWRNP
-1643 LAAASTP
+1643 AP
-1650 VPTQAP
+1650 V
-1656 ISATAVVETV
+1656 V
-1666 PAPAEGSD
+1666 PAPMAPAEPAVPVVEAPAPIPVAAPIEVVELPVEGSD
-1674 AILVAEGDA
+1674 AIPAPADD
-1683 SAEAGAEAQ
+1683 
-1692 AAHASE
+1692 
-1698 AAELVEP
+1698 EL
-1705 STTAEPL
+1705 
-1712 VSSETEAEP
+1712 P
-1721 EPEAEPTPAPVPA
+1721 EPETSVEAVAEPVEPAPAASVVEPDAPVEEPIAEPAIEPVAEIAPPVAEEAAPVEPPA
-1734 PDVEIDWAHF
+1734 PTPVVVAPPADIEIDWAHF
-1744 SEIADLGQPLE
+1744 SEVADLGQPLE

-1762 AQVRVRGV
+1762 AQVRVRGA

-1794 QMRTSLADLDDNL
+1794 QMRTSLGDLDDNL

-1824 IAARQEAVHAT
+1824 IAARQEAAQVT

-1880 ELAAQS
+1880 ELAGQS

-1900 MVEFDSSLAERLHR
+1900 MVEFDSSLGERLHR
-1914 VVRQAARESG
+1914 VVRQASRESG

-1964 PEARQQAG
+1964 PDARQQAG
-1972 KTASGRIVLSLH
+1972 KAPVGRIVLNLH

-1990 QVRFSDDGAGLDLA
+1990 QVRFSDDGAGLNLE

-2019 QTLDDTRLMDL
+2019 QDVSDSQLMDL
-2030 IFEPGF
+2030 IYEPGF
-2036 STAEALTE
+2036 STADALTE

-2096 GDRKVAVPAS
+2096 GDRKVAVPAA

-2111 QRLSVEQVEQ
+2111 QRLPVETVEQ
-2121 AYADGALMAAGE
+2121 AYVDGSLMAAGE
-2133 RMPFYWLGGLMHH
+2133 RMPFYWLGGLMRH
-2146 SDRGVAQSKT
+2146 SDRGFAHGKT
-2156 VPVALVHSA
+2156 LPVALVHSA
-2165 QQRLALHVDE
+2165 QQRLALHCDE

-2225 QQRVHE
+2225 QQRVLDAE
-2231 AQAAR
+2231 AAAR
-2236 QVVVEQAPVP
+2236 QDVVEEAKVQ

-2317 DARLSSLPVIMI
+2317 DTRLAGLPVIMI

-2337 RDYAQQLGVD
+2337 REYAQQLGVN

-2357 HLLGLIARYTAHHSA
+2357 HLLGLIARYTSHLSA
-2372 GKPARA
+2372 AQPARA

>member
-37 VLRDADARSSPLTG
+37 VLRDADARSTTLG

-78 LPAAAQLLRA
+78 MPAAAHLLRA
-88 AEATLFRLAESPNA
+88 AEATLFRLAENPAGVSI
-102 VTVAEVEAVERADF
+102 AEVEAVERADF

-138 AYQSL
+138 AYQTL

-165 ELPLDTAVR
+165 ELPLDRAVR
-174 ALSAEQMRGP
+174 ALTSEQMRAP
-184 FETLLLKQM
+184 FEALLLKQM

-206 LCAGLARTQSLP
+206 LCAGLALTQTQA

-255 LRAGGDAAPSERL
+255 LRAGSDAAPSERL

-275 AAASRQPEP
+275 CAAAKHAAP
-284 GSAPRLEAV
+284 GSAPRLGAV
-293 QQVYG
+293 QQAYG
-298 LVEAQSVD
+298 LIETDTVD

-314 IDPNWVASAK
+314 IDPNWVAAAK
-324 RRVAVA
+324 RRVVAA

-335 SAAEGETHRLGGLN
+335 SAAEGETHRLGGLD
-349 EQFANVGESLQK
+349 EQFANVAESLQK

-383 GQAPSPALAMEIA
+383 GRAPETALAMEIA
-396 TCMLYLEAALEDEA
+396 TSMLYLEAALEDEA
-410 FDQPEQAERVKSLAR
+410 FDQPEQGERVKSLAR

-440 AWMEELYR
+440 SWMEELYR

-481 AKRELLIPVPNQ
+481 NKRDLLIPVPGQ
-493 LQTMRGVFSVLGLT
+493 LQAMRGVFSVLGLS
-507 QAAQAMLR
+507 QAAQATLK

-529 PTLPGPQAQFDRLAH
+529 PSLPGPRAQFDRLAH
-544 NLGAVGFLID
+544 NLGALGFLID

-569 DEDAGLLQSLVG
+569 EEDTGLLQSLVG
-581 RESEQRAH
+581 RESEQRAM
-589 ARELADAEAAAKP
+589 ELAAAEEALPP
-602 QLLDQLQATAQAVA
+602 QLIDQLQATAQAVA
-616 QGDRSTEDLA
+616 QGERPAEELA

-659 DTATGHQAAESLQ
+659 GDASGSHAAESLQ

-680 VAPPAPAPS
+680 AAPPAQAPS

-702 MLGIFLEEAAEVVAT
+702 MLGIFLEEAAEVVST
-717 AREALIALARNG
+717 AREAMVALARNG

-761 WACEQLFNHRL
+761 WACEQLYNQRL
-772 AEHPQ
+772 SEHPQ
-777 ADQDLLRFSNEA
+777 ADSDLLRFSNEA
-789 LDAFQDW
+789 LDAFQSW
-796 AVAIG
+796 AAAIAEG
-801 ESRPHGYH
+801 RPHGFH
-809 SAPFRAAADAL
+809 SAPFRASADAL

-825 YQPLQAAAAAI
+825 YTPLQ
-836 PTPVAEAAVPL
+836 V
-847 SLAVAAET
+847 S
-855 ADLGLTPAP
+855 
-864 ALPEAHEPHEAPIAH
+864 
-879 AAPVDPDAPELVE
+879 AAPVAALPAAVELLE
-892 FVDLG
+892 
-897 DLPELAEFKELADV
+897 AADV
-911 GEVIE
+911 ASVPEVIE
-916 VAELPAFPEA
+916 VVEVAEVVEVVEVPMVDETPA
-926 VDAVEHE
+926 VV
-933 HPVDADHVA
+933 
-942 RVDDLSFRGDA
+942 DLSA
-953 IDLAPGEFIEPSD
+953 LPELSLADEVAAPAPSA
-966 VPDPSEPT
+966 S
-974 LAEPSEAVAPTP
+974 P

-1000 SPRSL
+1000 APVAAGS
-1005 VEDLPSLDLPALD
+1005 VLPSMDLPALD

-1023 VEPLPMPDLDI
+1023 VPALPVADLDI
-1034 VTDIGLPQ
+1034 VTALD
-1042 AVPGAVAAAE
+1042 AA
-1052 LTTLTELPLEFPADL
+1052 TPSSG
-1067 PLDLSADAPAQIPEL
+1067 LSADFQGGMPEL
-1082 TQALP
+1082 TQAVP
-1087 ELDATVDL
+1087 ELSASVDPL
-1095 AALKP
+1095 ALSGADLPALD
-1100 TPPEEPPVL
+1100 T
-1109 DATLELP
+1109 TMSLP
-1116 TVAEEVQASD
+1116 TVGDVVEPSALLAPTSIDAPAAAEPPRFHD
-1126 LIEPATPS
+1126 EPTQ
-1134 EAFETLDLSTPPDF
+1134 TL
-1148 TAEPTLP
+1148 EPTLTVAD
-1155 LEPTTSLDL
+1155 EATVTMEL
-1164 PPGWPEDAPLVD
+1164 PAGWPEDAPLVE
-1176 IEPTSAMPLEDAPAS
+1176 IEATTPMPLDELPATPLL
-1191 FIDEPTLDLLDLS
+1191 DEPVLDLLDLS
-1204 DLSALNTQAVP
+1204 DLNTEATP
-1215 AIDAID
+1215 AIDAGA
-1221 APAVELTLDLSQE
+1221 APDLSLTLDLGQG
-1234 LIEGAEH
+1234 L
-1241 VEPPEGAEPVD
+1241 VD
-1252 EDALATLD
+1252 TPSDTGTTTAGFPDDATLD
-1260 DEAATATPSGTPVD
+1260 LDDAGIDTPAD
-1274 GLSPLTLS
+1274 GLSPRSLT
-1282 DLELPDLDLSSP
+1282 DLDLPDLDLG
-1294 PTPLTHAAPALSL
+1294 TPAAPATHAAPALSL
-1307 VGGTAVSPPLDD
+1307 VGGTSVTPPAAALPGDAAD
-1319 EPEESDEGVK
+1319 ADADVQDSDEGVK

-1334 RISIA
+1334 RIGIA

-1348 DERSRQL
+1348 DERSRRL
-1355 QVELSEWSLLPQSPL
+1355 QVELTEWSLLPQSPL
-1370 PTDAAALAHG
+1370 PQDAEALAHG
-1380 LAGSAATVGFEDL
+1380 LAGSAATVGFDDL
-1393 SALARAL
+1393 SMLARSL
-1400 EHALERAQ
+1400 EHALGRAQ
-1408 GHEVADPTLFPRAAD
+1408 GHEVADPTLFQRASD

-1434 GFLKEADPVLMADLQ
+1434 GFLKEADPALLVELQ
-1449 DFEPGAPLPDGHAD
+1449 AFEPGAALPDGHAD
-1463 SDAGLLAMSLQEVST
+1463 SDEGLLTMSLEEVST
-1478 AALSSSPNDL
+1478 ASVP
-1488 SASLVDPIDP
+1488 ASLLEA
-1498 SDALPPFIASAHEL
+1498 SALPAAPFEHDFPTSQAAFHQAAEASG
-1512 PPASAP
+1512 
-1518 VSAADD
+1518 D
-1524 DFDFSLPDQIEP
+1524 DFDFSQPDQIEP

-1545 AEDLLGELHA
+1545 AEDLLGELHG
-1555 ALREWAATPADT
+1555 ALREWAAQPADT

-1588 AMRLGELAHQLESQI
+1588 AMRLGEQAHRLESQV
-1603 ERLVGDGEPR
+1603 EQLVAEGEPR
-1613 YEQLLALQDAG
+1613 FDQLLALQDAG
-1624 DGLEHAFT
+1624 DSLEHTFK
-1632 TLQRTWRDPQP
+1632 TLQRTWRNPAP
-1643 LAAASTP
+1643 VVLAPMAPVAPVAAAAP
-1650 VPTQAP
+1650 VVEVSAP
-1656 ISATAVVETV
+1656 IPAAEAVEVVES
-1666 PAPAEGSD
+1666 PAEGSD
-1674 AILVAEGDA
+1674 AIPAPAGEAVAET
-1683 SAEAGAEAQ
+1683 
-1692 AAHASE
+1692 AAPIE
-1698 AAELVEP
+1698 DIAELVEP
-1705 STTAEPL
+1705 VAPVSEPVVDAVVEPVAEP
-1712 VSSETEAEP
+1712 VVDTVDTVVDVAQPVVEA
-1721 EPEAEPTPAPVPA
+1721 PAPVETTAVAVTPPPA
-1734 PDVEIDWAHF
+1734 DIEIDWAHF
-1744 SEIADLGQPLE
+1744 SEVADLGQPLE

-1762 AQVRVRGV
+1762 AQVRVRGA

-1794 QMRTSLADLDDNL
+1794 QMRTSLSDLDDNL

-1824 IAARQEAVHAT
+1824 IAARQEAAQAT

-1880 ELAAQS
+1880 ELAGQS

-1900 MVEFDSSLAERLHR
+1900 MVEFDSSLGERLHR
-1914 VVRQAARESG
+1914 VVRQASRESG

-1964 PEARQQAG
+1964 PEVRQQAG
-1972 KTASGRIVLSLH
+1972 KAPVGRIVLNLH

-1990 QVRFSDDGAGLDLA
+1990 QVRFSDDGAGLNLA

-2019 QTLDDTRLMDL
+2019 QDVSDSQLMDL
-2030 IFEPGF
+2030 IYEPGF
-2036 STAEALTE
+2036 STADALTE

-2111 QRLSVEQVEQ
+2111 QRLSAETVEQ
-2121 AYADGALMAAGE
+2121 AYVDGALTAAGE
-2133 RMPFYWLGGLMHH
+2133 RMPFFWLGGLMHH
-2146 SDRGVAQSKT
+2146 SDRGFAHGKT
-2156 VPVALVHSA
+2156 LPVALVHSA
-2165 QQRLALHVDE
+2165 QQRLALHCDE
-2175 VLGNQEVVIKN
+2175 VLGNQEVVVKN

-2225 QQRVHE
+2225 QQRVHDAE
-2231 AQAAR
+2231 AASR
-2236 QVVVEQAPVP
+2236 QVVVEEAKVQ

-2262 VTQRLLEREGYRV
+2262 VTQRMLEREGYRV

-2285 ERLGGDE
+2285 ERLAGDE
-2292 LPTVVLSDIEM
+2292 LPAVVLSDIEM

-2317 DARLSSLPVIMI
+2317 DARLAGLPVIMI

-2357 HLLGLIARYTAHHSA
+2357 HLLGLIARYTSHLSA
-2372 GKPARA
+2372 AQPARA

>member
-37 VLRDADARSSPLTG
+37 VLRDADARSTTLG

-78 LPAAAQLLRA
+78 LPAAAHLLRA
-88 AEATLFRLAESPNA
+88 AEATLFRLAENPAA
-102 VTVAEVEAVERADF
+102 VSIAEVEAVERADF

-138 AYQSL
+138 AYQTL

-165 ELPLDTAVR
+165 ELPLDRGVR
-174 ALSAEQMRGP
+174 ALTSEQMRTP
-184 FETLLLKQM
+184 FEALLLKQM

-206 LCAGLARTQSLP
+206 LCAGLALTQTQA

-255 LRAGGDAAPSERL
+255 LRAGSDAAPSERL

-275 AAASRQPEP
+275 AAAAKHAQP
-284 GSAPRLEAV
+284 GSAPRLSAV
-293 QQVYG
+293 QQAYG
-298 LVEAQSVD
+298 LVEADTVD
-306 YRDDTLGR
+306 YRDDALGR
-314 IDPNWVASAK
+314 IDPNWVAAAK
-324 RRVAVA
+324 RRVVAA

-335 SAAEGETHRLGGLN
+335 SAAEGETHRLGGLD
-349 EQFANVGESLQK
+349 EQFANVAESLQK

-376 VVATLRS
+376 VVTTLRS
-383 GQAPSPALAMEIA
+383 GRAPEPALAMEIA
-396 TCMLYLEAALEDEA
+396 TSMLYLEAALEDEA
-410 FDQPEQAERVKSLAR
+410 FDQPEQGERVKSLAR

-440 AWMEELYR
+440 SWMEELYR

-481 AKRELLIPVPNQ
+481 SKRDLLIPVPGQ
-493 LQTMRGVFSVLGLT
+493 LQAMRGVFSVLGLS
-507 QAAQAMLR
+507 QAAQATLK

-529 PTLPGPQAQFDRLAH
+529 PTLSGPRAQFDRLAH
-544 NLGAVGFLID
+544 NLGALGFLID

-569 DEDAGLLQSLVG
+569 EEDTGLLQSLVG
-581 RESEQRAH
+581 RESELQANGE
-589 ARELADAEAAAKP
+589 ELAAAEAAAQP
-602 QLLDQLQATAQAVA
+602 QLIDQLQATAQAVA

-636 RAADDLGL
+636 RAADDLGM
-644 AQAAQQAQQQLLSAG
+644 AQAAQQAQQQLLSGGGDAAG
-659 DTATGHQAAESLQ
+659 SHAAESLQ

-680 VAPPAPAPS
+680 AAPPAQAPS

-702 MLGIFLEEAAEVVAT
+702 MLGIFLEEAAEVVTT
-717 AREALIALARNG
+717 AREAMTALARNG
-729 SDKEQLTTVRRA
+729 SDKEQLTTARRA

-761 WACEQLFNHRL
+761 WACEQLYNQRL
-772 AEHPQ
+772 SEHPQ
-777 ADQDLLRFSNEA
+777 ADSDLLRFSNEA
-789 LDAFQDW
+789 LDAFQAW
-796 AVAIG
+796 AAAIAEG
-801 ESRPHGYH
+801 RPHGFH
-809 SAPFRAAADAL
+809 SAPFRASADAL

-825 YQPLQAAAAAI
+825 YVPLQVSAEPVAPAAAPIA
-836 PTPVAEAAVPL
+836 
-847 SLAVAAET
+847 
-855 ADLGLTPAP
+855 
-864 ALPEAHEPHEAPIAH
+864 ALPEAIE
-879 AAPVDPDAPELVE
+879 VVE
-892 FVDLG
+892 VV
-897 DLPELAEFKELADV
+897 EV
-911 GEVIE
+911 GSVPEVIE
-916 VAELPAFPEA
+916 VAEVAE
-926 VDAVEHE
+926 VVEV
-933 HPVDADHVA
+933 PT
-942 RVDDLSFRGDA
+942 VDDVHD
-953 IDLAPGEFIEPSD
+953 IDLSGLPELSLADEVAAPAQPAT
-966 VPDPSEPT
+966 SEP
-974 LAEPSEAVAPTP
+974 AS
-986 DEQAAL
+986 DERAAL
-992 DLLATLDA
+992 DLLASLDA
-1000 SPRSL
+1000 EPVPTGS
-1005 VEDLPSLDLPALD
+1005 VLPSLDLPALD

-1023 VEPLPMPDLDI
+1023 VPALPVADLGIVTAVEPATPPADFSLDFPGELPELTRAVPELRSSIDLDA
-1034 VTDIGLPQ
+1034 LS
-1042 AVPGAVAAAE
+1042 A
-1052 LTTLTELPLEFPADL
+1052 ADL
-1067 PLDLSADAPAQIPEL
+1067 PALDTTMS
-1082 TQALP
+1082 
-1087 ELDATVDL
+1087 
-1095 AALKP
+1095 
-1100 TPPEEPPVL
+1100 
-1109 DATLELP
+1109 LP
-1116 TVAEEVQASD
+1116 TVADV
-1126 LIEPATPS
+1126 IEPSSLTTP
-1134 EAFETLDLSTPPDF
+1134 L
-1148 TAEPTLP
+1148 TAEPPPAVEPPVFHDEPTQA
-1155 LEPTTSLDL
+1155 LEPTLTSAEAADVAMDL
-1164 PPGWPEDAPLVD
+1164 PAGWPEDAPMVE
-1176 IEPTSAMPLEDAPAS
+1176 IEATTPMPLDELPVAS
-1191 FIDEPTLDLLDLS
+1191 VVDEPALDLLDLS
-1204 DLSALNTQAVP
+1204 DLNTEPVAT
-1215 AIDAID
+1215 IDAAS
-1221 APAVELTLDLSQE
+1221 APDLSLTLDLGEE
-1234 LIEGAEH
+1234 L
-1241 VEPPEGAEPVD
+1241 VDTPPEG
-1252 EDALATLD
+1252 
-1260 DEAATATPSGTPVD
+1260 
-1274 GLSPLTLS
+1274 LSPRTLS
-1282 DLELPDLDLSSP
+1282 DLDLPDLDLDTP
-1294 PTPLTHAAPALSL
+1294 PVPATHAPALSL
-1307 VGGTAVSPPLDD
+1307 VGGTAVTPPVD
-1319 EPEESDEGVK
+1319 EAPIETSDEDAEDSDEGVK

-1348 DERSRQL
+1348 DERSRRL
-1355 QVELSEWSLLPQSPL
+1355 QVELTEWSLLPQSPL
-1370 PTDAAALAHG
+1370 PQDAEALAHG
-1380 LAGSAATVGFEDL
+1380 LAGSAATVGFDDL
-1393 SALARAL
+1393 STLARCL
-1400 EHALERAQ
+1400 EHALGRAQ
-1408 GHEVADPTLFPRAAD
+1408 GHEVGDPTLFQRASD

-1434 GFLKEADPVLMADLQ
+1434 GFLKEADPALLVELQ
-1449 DFEPGAPLPDGHAD
+1449 AFEPGAALPDGHAD
-1463 SDAGLLAMSLQEVST
+1463 SDEGLLAMSLEEVST
-1478 AALSSSPNDL
+1478 ASLP
-1488 SASLVDPIDP
+1488 ASLLSV
-1498 SDALPPFIASAHEL
+1498 
-1512 PPASAP
+1512 P
-1518 VSAADD
+1518 VTPVVPDEPEFPTSQAAFHRAAEATDD
-1524 DFDFSLPDQIEP
+1524 DFDFNQPDQIEP

-1545 AEDLLGELHA
+1545 AEDLLGELHG
-1555 ALREWAATPADT
+1555 ALREWAAQPADT
-1567 GRAAACMRVL
+1567 SRAAACMRVL
-1577 HTFKGGARLAG
+1577 HTFKGGARLSG
-1588 AMRLGELAHQLESQI
+1588 AMRLGEEAHRLESQI
-1603 ERLVGDGEPR
+1603 EHLLADGEPR
-1613 YEQLLALQDAG
+1613 FEQLLALQDAG
-1624 DGLEHAFT
+1624 DSLEHTFK
-1632 TLQRTWRDPQP
+1632 TLQRTWRNP
-1643 LAAASTP
+1643 TP
-1650 VPTQAP
+1650 VVPAPMAPAAP
-1656 ISATAVVETV
+1656 IAELPASVQAVETV
-1666 PAPAEGSD
+1666 ESPAEGSD
-1674 AILVAEGDA
+1674 AIPAPAGDVMAEPEIPVAEI
-1683 SAEAGAEAQ
+1683 
-1692 AAHASE
+1692 
-1698 AAELVEP
+1698 AELVEP
-1705 STTAEPL
+1705 AVPVEEPVAEPVIEEPIAEL
-1712 VSSETEAEP
+1712 AVEPVAAIAEP
-1721 EPEAEPTPAPVPA
+1721 VVEAPTVEEAPVPA
-1734 PDVEIDWAHF
+1734 PVVAAPVADIEIDWAHF
-1744 SEIADLGQPLE
+1744 SEVADLGQPLE

-1762 AQVRVRGV
+1762 AQVRVRGA

-1794 QMRTSLADLDDNL
+1794 QMRTSLSDLDDNL

-1824 IAARQEAVHAT
+1824 IAARQEAAQAT

-1880 ELAAQS
+1880 ELAGQS

-1900 MVEFDSSLAERLHR
+1900 MVEFDSSLGERLHR
-1914 VVRQAARESG
+1914 VVRQASRESG

-1964 PEARQQAG
+1964 PDVRQQAG
-1972 KTASGRIVLSLH
+1972 KAPVGRIVLNLH

-1990 QVRFSDDGAGLDLA
+1990 QVRFSDDGAGLNLA

-2019 QTLDDTRLMDL
+2019 QDVSDSQLMDL
-2030 IFEPGF
+2030 IYEPGF
-2036 STAEALTE
+2036 STADALTE

-2096 GDRKVAVPAS
+2096 GDRKVAVPAA

-2111 QRLSVEQVEQ
+2111 QRLPVETVEQ
-2121 AYADGALMAAGE
+2121 AYVDGSLMAAGE
-2133 RMPFYWLGGLMHH
+2133 RMPFYWLGGLMRH
-2146 SDRGVAQSKT
+2146 SDRGFAHGKT
-2156 VPVALVHSA
+2156 LPVALVHSA
-2165 QQRLALHVDE
+2165 QQRLALHCDE

-2225 QQRVHE
+2225 QQRVHDAE
-2231 AQAAR
+2231 AAAR
-2236 QVVVEQAPVP
+2236 QVVVEEAKVQ

-2317 DARLSSLPVIMI
+2317 DARLAGLPVIMI

-2337 RDYAQQLGVD
+2337 REYAQRLGVN

-2357 HLLGLIARYTAHHSA
+2357 HLLGLIARYTSHLSA
-2372 GKPARA
+2372 GQPARA

>member
-37 VLRDADARSSPLTG
+37 VLRDADARSTTLG

-78 LPAAAQLLRA
+78 LPAAAHLLRA
-88 AEATLFRLAESPNA
+88 AEATLFRLAENPAS
-102 VTVAEVEAVERADF
+102 VSIAEVEAVERADF

-138 AYQSL
+138 AYQIL

-165 ELPLDTAVR
+165 ELPLDRGVR
-174 ALSAEQMRGP
+174 ALTSEQMRTP
-184 FETLLLKQM
+184 FEALLLKQM

-206 LCAGLARTQSLP
+206 LCAGLALTQTQA

-255 LRAGGDAAPSERL
+255 LRAGSDAAPSERL

-275 AAASRQPEP
+275 AAAAKHAEP
-284 GSAPRLEAV
+284 GSAPRLSAV
-293 QQVYG
+293 QQAYG
-298 LVEAQSVD
+298 LIEADTVD
-306 YRDDTLGR
+306 YRDDALGR
-314 IDPNWVASAK
+314 IDPNWVAAAK
-324 RRVAVA
+324 RRVIAA

-335 SAAEGETHRLGGLN
+335 SAAEGETHRLGGLD
-349 EQFANVGESLQK
+349 EQFANVAESLQK

-383 GQAPSPALAMEIA
+383 GRAPEAALAMEIA
-396 TCMLYLEAALEDEA
+396 TSMLYLEAALEDEA
-410 FDQPEQAERVKSLAR
+410 FDQPEQGERVKSLAR

-440 AWMEELYR
+440 SWMEELYR

-481 AKRELLIPVPNQ
+481 TKRDLLIPVPGQ
-493 LQTMRGVFSVLGLT
+493 LQAMRGVFSVLGLS
-507 QAAQAMLR
+507 QAAQATLK

-529 PTLPGPQAQFDRLAH
+529 PSLAGPRAQFDRLAH
-544 NLGAVGFLID
+544 NLGALGFLID

-569 DEDAGLLQSLVG
+569 EEDTGLLQSLVG
-581 RESEQRAH
+581 RESELQAQ
-589 ARELADAEAAAKP
+589 AQESAVEDVEAQP
-602 QLLDQLQATAQAVA
+602 QLIAQLQATAQAVA

-636 RAADDLGL
+636 RAADDLGM

-659 DTATGHQAAESLQ
+659 GDAAGSHAAESLQ

-680 VAPPAPAPS
+680 AAPPAQAPS

-702 MLGIFLEEAAEVVAT
+702 MLGIFLEEAAEVVTT
-717 AREALIALARNG
+717 ARDAMTALARNG
-729 SDKEQLTTVRRA
+729 SDKEQLTTARRA

-761 WACEQLFNHRL
+761 WACEQLYNHRL
-772 AEHPQ
+772 SEHPQ
-777 ADQDLLRFSNEA
+777 ADSDLLRFSNEA
-789 LDAFQDW
+789 LDAFQAW
-796 AVAIG
+796 AAAIADK
-801 ESRPHGYH
+801 RPHGFH
-809 SAPFRAAADAL
+809 SAPFRASADAL

-825 YQPLQAAAAAI
+825 YLPLQ
-836 PTPVAEAAVPL
+836 VSAEP
-847 SLAVAAET
+847 
-855 ADLGLTPAP
+855 
-864 ALPEAHEPHEAPIAH
+864 
-879 AAPVDPDAPELVE
+879 AAPVAGPIPVVPDASDVVELVG
-892 FVDLG
+892 LG
-897 DLPELAEFKELADV
+897 SVP
-911 GEVIE
+911 EVIE
-916 VAELPAFPEA
+916 VAEVAEVVEVPG
-926 VDAVEHE
+926 VDEVHE
-933 HPVDADHVA
+933 I
-942 RVDDLSFRGDA
+942 DLSGLPELS
-953 IDLAPGEFIEPSD
+953 LADEVAAPAQ
-966 VPDPSEPT
+966 PT
-974 LAEPSEAVAPTP
+974 TSEAAS
-986 DEQAAL
+986 DDQSAL
-992 DLLATLDA
+992 DLLAPMDVEPARAGAVL
-1000 SPRSL
+1000 PSL
-1005 VEDLPSLDLPALD
+1005 DLPSLDLPGLHAPV
-1018 LPGLD
+1018 LP
-1023 VEPLPMPDLDI
+1023 V
-1034 VTDIGLPQ
+1034 
-1042 AVPGAVAAAE
+1042 
-1052 LTTLTELPLEFPADL
+1052 ADL
-1067 PLDLSADAPAQIPEL
+1067 SLDFPGEVPEL
-1082 TQALP
+1082 TQAVP
-1087 ELDATVDL
+1087 ELSSSVDL
-1095 AALKP
+1095 DALSSADLP
-1100 TPPEEPPVL
+1100 AL
-1109 DATLELP
+1109 DTTMSLP
-1116 TVAEEVQASD
+1116 TVADVVEPSALHEASTVELPVAIESPVFHDEPTQA
-1126 LIEPATPS
+1126 L
-1134 EAFETLDLSTPPDF
+1134 
-1148 TAEPTLP
+1148 EPTL
-1155 LEPTTSLDL
+1155 TSADDASVTMDL
-1164 PPGWPEDAPLVD
+1164 PAGWPADAPMVE
-1176 IEPTSAMPLEDAPAS
+1176 IEATTPMPLDELPLSPA
-1191 FIDEPTLDLLDLS
+1191 IDEPALDLLDLS
-1204 DLSALNTQAVP
+1204 DLNTEPVSTLEAASTPDVS
-1215 AIDAID
+1215 
-1221 APAVELTLDLSQE
+1221 LTLDLGQE
-1234 LIEGAEH
+1234 LVDA
-1241 VEPPEGAEPVD
+1241 PPE
-1252 EDALATLD
+1252 
-1260 DEAATATPSGTPVD
+1260 
-1274 GLSPLTLS
+1274 GLSPLSLS
-1282 DLELPDLDLSSP
+1282 DLELPDLDLDTP
-1294 PTPLTHAAPALSL
+1294 PTHATPALSL
-1307 VGGTAVSPPLDD
+1307 VGGTAVTPPAPHAPSEAVD
-1319 EPEESDEGVK
+1319 EQVEVEDSDEGVK

-1348 DERSRQL
+1348 DERSRRL
-1355 QVELSEWSLLPQSPL
+1355 QVELTEWSLLPQSPL
-1370 PTDAAALAHG
+1370 PQEAEALAHG
-1380 LAGSAATVGFEDL
+1380 LAGSAATVGFDDL
-1393 SALARAL
+1393 STLARCL
-1400 EHALERAQ
+1400 EHALGRAL
-1408 GHEVADPTLFPRAAD
+1408 GHEVGDPTLFQRASD

-1434 GFLKEADPVLMADLQ
+1434 GFLKEADPALLAELQ
-1449 DFEPGAPLPDGHAD
+1449 AFEPGAPLPDGHAD
-1463 SDAGLLAMSLQEVST
+1463 SDEGLLAMSLEEVST
-1478 AALSSSPNDL
+1478 ASLP
-1488 SASLVDPIDP
+1488 ASLLSV
-1498 SDALPPFIASAHEL
+1498 AV
-1512 PPASAP
+1512 PA
-1518 VSAADD
+1518 VAAAEPDFPTSQEAFHQAAEATDD
-1524 DFDFSLPDQIEP
+1524 DFDFNQPDQIEP

-1545 AEDLLGELHA
+1545 AEDLLGQLHG
-1555 ALREWAATPADT
+1555 ALREWAAQPADSS
-1567 GRAAACMRVL
+1567 RAAACMRVL
-1577 HTFKGGARLAG
+1577 HTFKGGARLSG
-1588 AMRLGELAHQLESQI
+1588 AMRLGEEAHRLESQV
-1603 ERLVGDGEPR
+1603 EHLAAEGEPR
-1613 YEQLLALQDAG
+1613 FEQLLALQDAG
-1624 DGLEHAFT
+1624 DSLEHSFK
-1632 TLQRTWRDPQP
+1632 TLQRTWRNPAPVVPAPMAP
-1643 LAAASTP
+1643 LAPIAEQP
-1650 VPTQAP
+1650 AP
-1656 ISATAVVETV
+1656 IPATEAVE
-1666 PAPAEGSD
+1666 AIESPAEGSD
-1674 AILVAEGDA
+1674 AIAAPAVETPVE
-1683 SAEAGAEAQ
+1683 AEASIE
-1692 AAHASE
+1692 E
-1698 AAELVEP
+1698 IVEP
-1705 STTAEPL
+1705 VEVVEPVAPVLEVEAPIAEPVIEATAEP
-1712 VSSETEAEP
+1712 VVEPAVEPVAEIVEPVVEA
-1721 EPEAEPTPAPVPA
+1721 PAPVAVPVAA
-1734 PDVEIDWAHF
+1734 PLADIDIDWAHF
-1744 SEIADLGQPLE
+1744 SEVADMGQPLE

-1762 AQVRVRGV
+1762 AQVRVRGA

-1794 QMRTSLADLDDNL
+1794 QMRTSLGDLDDNL

-1824 IAARQEAVHAT
+1824 IAARQEAAQAT

-1880 ELAAQS
+1880 ELAGQS

-1900 MVEFDSSLAERLHR
+1900 MVEFDSSLGERLHR
-1914 VVRQAARESG
+1914 VVRQASRESG

-1964 PEARQQAG
+1964 PDVRQQAG
-1972 KTASGRIVLSLH
+1972 KAPVGKIVLNLH

-1990 QVRFSDDGAGLDLA
+1990 QVRFSDDGAGLNLA

-2013 GLIQPG
+2013 GLIQAG
-2019 QTLDDTRLMDL
+2019 QDISDSQLMDL
-2030 IFEPGF
+2030 IYEPGF
-2036 STAEALTE
+2036 STADALTE

-2096 GDRKVAVPAS
+2096 GDRKVAVPAA

-2111 QRLSVEQVEQ
+2111 QRLPVEMVEQ
-2121 AYADGALMAAGE
+2121 AYVDGSLMAAGE
-2133 RMPFYWLGGLMHH
+2133 RMPFYWLGGLMRH
-2146 SDRGVAQSKT
+2146 SDRGFAHGKT
-2156 VPVALVHSA
+2156 LPVVLVHSA
-2165 QQRLALHVDE
+2165 QQRLALHCDE

-2225 QQRVHE
+2225 QQRVHDAE
-2231 AQAAR
+2231 AAAR
-2236 QVVVEQAPVP
+2236 QVVVEEVKVQ

-2292 LPTVVLSDIEM
+2292 LPAVVLSDIEM

-2317 DARLSSLPVIMI
+2317 DTRLAGLPVIMI

-2337 RDYAQQLGVD
+2337 REYAQRLGVN

-2357 HLLGLIARYTAHHSA
+2357 HLLGLIARYTAHLSA
-2372 GKPARA
+2372 AQPARA

>member
-37 VLRDADARSSPLTG
+37 VLRDADARSTTLG

-78 LPAAAQLLRA
+78 LPAAAHLLRA
-88 AEATLFRLAESPNA
+88 AEATLFRLAENPAGVSI
-102 VTVAEVEAVERADF
+102 AEVEAVERADF

-138 AYQSL
+138 AYQTL

-165 ELPLDTAVR
+165 ELPLDRGVR
-174 ALSAEQMRGP
+174 ALTSEQMRTP

-206 LCAGLARTQSLP
+206 LCAGLALTQTQA

-255 LRAGGDAAPSERL
+255 LRAGSDAAPSERL

-275 AAASRQPEP
+275 AAAAKHAEP
-284 GSAPRLEAV
+284 GSAPRLSAV
-293 QQVYG
+293 QQAYG
-298 LVEAQSVD
+298 LIEADTVD
-306 YRDDTLGR
+306 YRDDALGR
-314 IDPNWVASAK
+314 IDPNWVAAAK
-324 RRVAVA
+324 RRVIAA

-335 SAAEGETHRLGGLN
+335 SAAEGETHRLGGLD
-349 EQFANVGESLQK
+349 EQFANVAESLQR

-383 GQAPSPALAMEIA
+383 GRAPEAALAMEIA
-396 TCMLYLEAALEDEA
+396 TSMLYLEAALEDEA
-410 FDQPEQAERVKSLAR
+410 FDLPEQGERVKSLAR

-440 AWMEELYR
+440 SWMEELYR

-481 AKRELLIPVPNQ
+481 SKRDLLIPVPGQ
-493 LQTMRGVFSVLGLT
+493 LQAMRGVFSVLGLS
-507 QAAQAMLR
+507 QAAQASLK

-529 PTLPGPQAQFDRLAH
+529 PTLSGPRAQFDRLAH
-544 NLGAVGFLID
+544 NLGALGFLID

-569 DEDAGLLQSLVG
+569 EEDTGLLQSLVG
-581 RESEQRAH
+581 RESEQQASEH
-589 ARELADAEAAAKP
+589 ELAVEEAAAQP
-602 QLLDQLQATAQAVA
+602 QLIDQLQATAQAVA

-636 RAADDLGL
+636 RAADDLGM

-659 DTATGHQAAESLQ
+659 GDAAGSHAAESLQ

-680 VAPPAPAPS
+680 AAPPAQAPS

-702 MLGIFLEEAAEVVAT
+702 MLGIFLEEAAEVVTT
-717 AREALIALARNG
+717 AREAMTALARNG
-729 SDKEQLTTVRRA
+729 SDKEQLTTARRA

-761 WACEQLFNHRL
+761 WACEQLYNHRL
-772 AEHPQ
+772 SEHPQ
-777 ADQDLLRFSNEA
+777 ADSDLLRFSNEA
-789 LDAFQDW
+789 LDAFQTW
-796 AVAIG
+796 AAAIADK
-801 ESRPHGYH
+801 RPHGFH
-809 SAPFRAAADAL
+809 SAPFRASADAL

-825 YQPLQAAAAAI
+825 YLPLQVSA
-836 PTPVAEAAVPL
+836 TPVAP
-847 SLAVAAET
+847 VAAPI
-855 ADLGLTPAP
+855 AV
-864 ALPEAHEPHEAPIAH
+864 LPEAIEVVELI
-879 AAPVDPDAPELVE
+879 DAGTVPEL
-892 FVDLG
+892 
-897 DLPELAEFKELADV
+897 
-911 GEVIE
+911 IE
-916 VAELPAFPEA
+916 VAEVAEVVELPS
-926 VDAVEHE
+926 
-933 HPVDADHVA
+933 
-942 RVDDLSFRGDA
+942 VDDVRELDLSGLPELS
-953 IDLAPGEFIEPSD
+953 LADE
-966 VPDPSEPT
+966 
-974 LAEPSEAVAPTP
+974 VAAPAPATTP

-1000 SPRSL
+1000 EPVPAGSI
-1005 VEDLPSLDLPALD
+1005 LPSLDLPALD

-1023 VEPLPMPDLDI
+1023 VPPLPVADLGIVTAVDPFATHADLSLDFPGELPELTRTVPELSASVDLDA
-1034 VTDIGLPQ
+1034 LS
-1042 AVPGAVAAAE
+1042 VA
-1052 LTTLTELPLEFPADL
+1052 
-1067 PLDLSADAPAQIPEL
+1067 DLSALDTTLSLPTVADEVEPS
-1082 TQALP
+1082 ALH
-1087 ELDATVDL
+1087 
-1095 AALKP
+1095 
-1100 TPPEEPPVL
+1100 EPS
-1109 DATLELP
+1109 TLELP
-1116 TVAEEVQASD
+1116 AAVESPVFHD
-1126 LIEPATPS
+1126 EPTQ
-1134 EAFETLDLSTPPDF
+1134 TL
-1148 TAEPTLP
+1148 EPTLTAAD
-1155 LEPTTSLDL
+1155 EPTLAMDL
-1164 PPGWPEDAPLVD
+1164 PEGWPADAPLVE
-1176 IEPTSAMPLEDAPAS
+1176 IEATTPMPLDDLPAAPVV
-1191 FIDEPTLDLLDLS
+1191 DEPALDLLDLS
-1204 DLSALNTQAVP
+1204 GLNTEPVTAIDEASAPDLS
-1215 AIDAID
+1215 
-1221 APAVELTLDLSQE
+1221 LTLDLGQE
-1234 LIEGAEH
+1234 L
-1241 VEPPEGAEPVD
+1241 VDTLPE
-1252 EDALATLD
+1252 
-1260 DEAATATPSGTPVD
+1260 
-1274 GLSPLTLS
+1274 GLSPRTLA
-1282 DLELPDLDLSSP
+1282 DLELPDLDLD
-1294 PTPLTHAAPALSL
+1294 TPAAAAPHAAPALSL
-1307 VGGTAVSPPLDD
+1307 VGGTAVTPPAAEAPIDRL
-1319 EPEESDEGVK
+1319 DEGIDAEDGDDSVK

-1348 DERSRQL
+1348 DERSRRL
-1355 QVELSEWSLLPQSPL
+1355 QAELTEWSLLPQSPL
-1370 PTDAAALAHG
+1370 PQDAEALAHG
-1380 LAGSAATVGFEDL
+1380 LAGSAATVGFDDL
-1393 SALARAL
+1393 STLARCL
-1400 EHALERAQ
+1400 EHALGRAQ
-1408 GHEVADPTLFPRAAD
+1408 GHEVGDPTLFQRASD

-1434 GFLKEADPVLMADLQ
+1434 GFLKEADPALVAELQ
-1449 DFEPGAPLPDGHAD
+1449 NFEPGALLPDGHAD
-1463 SDAGLLAMSLQEVST
+1463 SDEGLLAMSLEEVST
-1478 AALSSSPNDL
+1478 A
-1488 SASLVDPIDP
+1488 SLP
-1498 SDALPPFIASAHEL
+1498 AHL
-1512 PPASAP
+1512 LNAP
-1518 VSAADD
+1518 VSPVVPAEPEFPTSQAAFHQAAEATDD
-1524 DFDFSLPDQIEP
+1524 DFDFNQPDQIEP

-1545 AEDLLGELHA
+1545 AEDLLGELHG
-1555 ALREWAATPADT
+1555 ALREWAAQPADT
-1567 GRAAACMRVL
+1567 SRAAACMRVL
-1577 HTFKGGARLAG
+1577 HTFKGGARLSG
-1588 AMRLGELAHQLESQI
+1588 AMRLGEEAHRLESQV
-1603 ERLVGDGEPR
+1603 EHLLAEGEPGF
-1613 YEQLLALQDAG
+1613 EQLLALQDAG
-1624 DGLEHAFT
+1624 DSLEHSFK
-1632 TLQRTWRDPQP
+1632 TLQRTWRNPAP
-1643 LAAASTP
+1643 L
-1650 VPTQAP
+1650 
-1656 ISATAVVETV
+1656 V
-1666 PAPAEGSD
+1666 PAPMAPAVPAAPVVEAPAPMPVADPVDTVELPVEGSD
-1674 AILVAEGDA
+1674 AIAAPADDAFAAPETPVEEIAGLAEPAVSVAPE
-1683 SAEAGAEAQ
+1683 
-1692 AAHASE
+1692 
-1698 AAELVEP
+1698 VEP
-1705 STTAEPL
+1705 AMSVEESIAEPVIEPIAEITPL
-1712 VSSETEAEP
+1712 VD
-1721 EPEAEPTPAPVPA
+1721 EPTPVEPPA
-1734 PDVEIDWAHF
+1734 PTPVVVAPPVDIEIDWAHF
-1744 SEIADLGQPLE
+1744 SEVADLGQPLE

-1762 AQVRVRGV
+1762 AQVRVRGA

-1794 QMRTSLADLDDNL
+1794 QMRTSLGDLDDNL

-1824 IAARQEAVHAT
+1824 IAARQEAAQVT

-1880 ELAAQS
+1880 ELAGQS

-1900 MVEFDSSLAERLHR
+1900 MVEFDSSLGERLHR
-1914 VVRQAARESG
+1914 VVRQASRESG

-1964 PEARQQAG
+1964 PDVRQQAG
-1972 KTASGRIVLSLH
+1972 KAAVGRIVLNLH

-1990 QVRFSDDGAGLDLA
+1990 QVRFSDDGAGLNLG

-2019 QTLDDTRLMDL
+2019 QDVSDLQLMDL
-2030 IFEPGF
+2030 IYEPGF
-2036 STAEALTE
+2036 STADALTE

-2096 GDRKVAVPAS
+2096 GDRKVAVPAA

-2111 QRLSVEQVEQ
+2111 QRLPVETVEQ
-2121 AYADGALMAAGE
+2121 AYVDGSLMAAGE
-2133 RMPFYWLGGLMHH
+2133 RMPFYWLGGLMRH
-2146 SDRGVAQSKT
+2146 SDRGFAHGKT
-2156 VPVALVHSA
+2156 LPVALVHSA
-2165 QQRLALHVDE
+2165 QQRLALHCDE

-2225 QQRVHE
+2225 QQRVHDAE
-2231 AQAAR
+2231 AAAR
-2236 QVVVEQAPVP
+2236 QEVVEEAKVQ

-2317 DARLSSLPVIMI
+2317 DARLAGLPVIMI

-2337 RDYAQQLGVD
+2337 REYAQRLGVN

-2357 HLLGLIARYTAHHSA
+2357 HLLGLIARYTSHLSA
-2372 GKPARA
+2372 GQPARA

>member
-37 VLRDADARSSPLTG
+37 VLRDTDARATVG

-78 LPAAAQLLRA
+78 LPAAAHLLRA
-88 AEATLFRLAESPNA
+88 AEATLFRLAENPA
-102 VTVAEVEAVERADF
+102 GVTIAEVEAVERADF

-138 AYQSL
+138 AYQTL

-165 ELPLDTAVR
+165 DLPLDRNVR
-174 ALSAEQMRGP
+174 ALTPEQMRAP
-184 FETLLLKQM
+184 FEALLLKQM

-206 LCAGLARTQSLP
+206 LCAGLALTQTQAHS
-218 NARTLWMLAAG
+218 RTLWMLAAG

-255 LRAGGDAAPSERL
+255 LRAGSDAAPSERL

-275 AAASRQPEP
+275 CAAARHAEP
-284 GSAPRLEAV
+284 GAAPRLNAV
-293 QQVYG
+293 QAAYG
-298 LVEAQSVD
+298 LVESNAVD
-306 YRDDTLGR
+306 YRDDALGR
-314 IDPNWVASAK
+314 IDPNWVAAAK
-324 RRVAVA
+324 KRVAAA

-335 SAAEGETHRLGGLN
+335 SAAEGETHRLGGLD
-349 EQFANVGESLQK
+349 EQFANVAESLQK

-383 GQAPSPALAMEIA
+383 GRAPEPALAMEIA
-396 TCMLYLEAALEDEA
+396 TSMLYLEAALEDEA
-410 FDQPEQAERVKSLAR
+410 FDQPEQGERVKSLAR
-425 RIESVGHGEAPLALE
+425 RIESVGHGESPLPLE
-440 AWMEELYR
+440 NWMEELYR

-481 AKRELLIPVPNQ
+481 AKRDLLIPVPGQ
-493 LQTMRGVFSVLGLT
+493 LQAMRGVFSVLGLS
-507 QAAQAMLR
+507 QAAQATLR

-529 PTLPGPQAQFDRLAH
+529 PSLPGPRAQFDRLAH
-544 NLGAVGFLID
+544 NLGALGFLID

-569 DEDAGLLQSLVG
+569 EDDTGLLQSLVG

-589 ARELADAEAAAKP
+589 AQEMAAADAAAQP

-616 QGDRSTEDLA
+616 QGDRPAAELA

-644 AQAAQQAQQQLLSAG
+644 AQAAQQAQQQLLSSGGDAAG
-659 DTATGHQAAESLQ
+659 SHAAESLQ

-717 AREALIALARNG
+717 AREALTALTRNG
-729 SDKEQLTTVRRA
+729 SDQEQLTTVRRA

-761 WACEQLFNHRL
+761 WACEQLYNHRL
-772 AEHPQ
+772 SEHPQ
-777 ADQDLLRFSNEA
+777 ADADLLRFSNEA
-789 LDAFQDW
+789 LDAFQAW
-796 AVAIG
+796 AAAIG
-801 ESRPHGYH
+801 EQRPHGFH

-825 YQPLQAAAAAI
+825 YAPLELSAAPAAAAA
-836 PTPVAEAAVPL
+836 
-847 SLAVAAET
+847 
-855 ADLGLTPAP
+855 
-864 ALPEAHEPHEAPIAH
+864 PIA
-879 AAPVDPDAPELVE
+879 VPELVE
-892 FVDLG
+892 VAEVVEAPEVVEVPEVAEAVEVTALDTAHEVDLSSLSA
-897 DLPELAEFKELADV
+897 LPELSLSD
-911 GEVIE
+911 E
-916 VAELPAFPEA
+916 VAAPAAPPETA
-926 VDAVEHE
+926 
-933 HPVDADHVA
+933 
-942 RVDDLSFRGDA
+942 
-953 IDLAPGEFIEPSD
+953 
-966 VPDPSEPT
+966 
-974 LAEPSEAVAPTP
+974 

-1000 SPRSL
+1000 EPVADSAAL
-1005 VEDLPSLDLPALD
+1005 ASLDLPALD

-1023 VEPLPMPDLDI
+1023 VPPLPVPDLDI
-1034 VTDIGLPQ
+1034 VT
-1042 AVPGAVAAAE
+1042 AVEAETPATSSPGA
-1052 LTTLTELPLEFPADL
+1052 PADV
-1067 PLDLSADAPAQIPEL
+1067 PEL
-1082 TQALP
+1082 TQAVP
-1087 ELDATVDL
+1087 ELDAAIDL
-1095 AALKP
+1095 AELSAADL
-1100 TPPEEPPVL
+1100 PPLSAEPPVL
-1109 DATLELP
+1109 DTTMSLP
-1116 TVAEEVQASD
+1116 TVADVVEPSALLDTPAPANAATAS
-1126 LIEPATPS
+1126 LE
-1134 EAFETLDLSTPPDF
+1134 
-1148 TAEPTLP
+1148 LP
-1155 LEPTTSLDL
+1155 E
-1164 PPGWPEDAPLVD
+1164 GWPDDASLMEIEATTPMPLDALPDSAEAPTADAP
-1176 IEPTSAMPLEDAPAS
+1176 S
-1191 FIDEPTLDLLDLS
+1191 LDLLDLS
-1204 DLSALNTQAVP
+1204 DLNTEPVA
-1215 AIDAID
+1215 AIDAGT
-1221 APAVELTLDLSQE
+1221 APDLSLTLDLGNE
-1234 LIEGAEH
+1234 LVAESA
-1241 VEPPEGAEPVD
+1241 AEAPAGIVD
-1252 EDALATLD
+1252 EATLD
-1260 DEAATATPSGTPVD
+1260 LGGVGVNDAPQ
-1274 GLSPLTLS
+1274 GLSPRSLS
-1282 DLELPDLDLSSP
+1282 ELELPDLDLS
-1294 PTPLTHAAPALSL
+1294 TPAEPAVAPALSL
-1307 VGGTAVSPPLDD
+1307 VGGTAVPATNAGTADD
-1319 EPEESDEGVK
+1319 DAAEESDEGVK

-1348 DERSRQL
+1348 DERSRRL

-1370 PTDAAALAHG
+1370 PQDAEALAHG
-1380 LAGSAATVGFEDL
+1380 LAGSAATVGFDDL
-1393 SALARAL
+1393 STLARCL
-1400 EHALERAQ
+1400 EHALGRAQ
-1408 GHEVADPTLFPRAAD
+1408 GHEVADPTLFQRAAD

-1434 GFLKEADPVLMADLQ
+1434 GFLKEADAGLLAELQ
-1449 DFEPGAPLPDGHAD
+1449 AFEPGAALPDGHAD
-1463 SDAGLLAMSLQEVST
+1463 SDEGLLAMSLEEVST
-1478 AALSSSPNDL
+1478 AALP
-1488 SASLVDPIDP
+1488 
-1498 SDALPPFIASAHEL
+1498 AHL
-1512 PPASAP
+1512 LDTPVAP
-1518 VSAADD
+1518 VAAAPAEFARPDSHASFHRAAEATAD
-1524 DFDFSLPDQIEP
+1524 DFDFSQPDQIEP

-1545 AEDLLGELHA
+1545 AEDLLGELHG
-1555 ALREWAATPADT
+1555 ALREWAAQPADT

-1588 AMRLGELAHQLESQI
+1588 AMRLGEEAHRLESQI
-1603 ERLVGDGEPR
+1603 ERLLSDGEPR
-1613 YEQLLALQDAG
+1613 FEQLLALQDAA
-1624 DGLEHAFT
+1624 DGLEHSFK
-1632 TLQRTWRDPQP
+1632 TLQRTWRNP
-1643 LAAASTP
+1643 AP
-1650 VPTQAP
+1650 VMPAPMAPSAPAVPVADLPAP
-1656 ISATAVVETV
+1656 IPPAEAVETV
-1666 PAPAEGSD
+1666 QAPAEGSD
-1674 AILVAEGDA
+1674 AIPASGD
-1683 SAEAGAEAQ
+1683 E
-1692 AAHASE
+1692 HAMPVVE

-1705 STTAEPL
+1705 VVPLEPVEPVVPVAAPAAAPAVEAIAEP
-1712 VSSETEAEP
+1712 VA
-1721 EPEAEPTPAPVPA
+1721 APAAALAQVR
-1734 PDVEIDWAHF
+1734 DIDIDWAHF
-1744 SEIADLGQPLE
+1744 SEVADLGQPLE

-1794 QMRTSLADLDDNL
+1794 QMRTSLSDLDDNL

-1824 IAARQEAVHAT
+1824 IAARQEAAQAT

-1864 ATVQRGLQRNV
+1864 GTVQRGLQRNV

-1900 MVEFDSSLAERLHR
+1900 MVEFDSSLGERLHR

-1964 PEARQQAG
+1964 PEVRQQAG
-1972 KTASGRIVLSLH
+1972 KTPLGRIVLSLH

-1990 QVRFSDDGAGLDLA
+1990 QVRFSDDGAGLNLS

-2019 QTLDDTRLMDL
+2019 QALSDAQLMEL
-2030 IFEPGF
+2030 IYEPGF
-2036 STAEALTE
+2036 STAESLTE

-2111 QRLSVEQVEQ
+2111 QRLSAEQVER
-2121 AYADGALMAAGE
+2121 AYAEGALMAAGE

-2146 SDRGVAQSKT
+2146 SDRGIAHGKT
-2156 VPVALVHSA
+2156 LPVALVHSA

-2175 VLGNQEVVIKN
+2175 VLGNQEVVVKN

-2225 QQRVHE
+2225 QQRVHDAE
-2231 AQAAR
+2231 AAAR
-2236 QVVVEQAPVP
+2236 QVVIEAPTER

-2262 VTQRLLEREGYRV
+2262 VTQRMLEREGYRV

-2285 ERLGGDE
+2285 ERLGGEE
-2292 LPTVVLSDIEM
+2292 LPAVVLSDIEM

-2317 DARLSSLPVIMI
+2317 DARLAGLPVIMI

-2357 HLLGLIARYTAHHSA
+2357 HLLGLIARYTAQHSA
-2372 GKPARA
+2372 GSPARA

>member
-37 VLRDADARSSPLTG
+37 VLRDTDARATTLG

-69 AAGVLAVVS
+69 AAGVLSVVS

-88 AEATLFRLAESPNA
+88 AEATLFRLAEHPA
-102 VTVAEVEAVERADF
+102 GVTIAEVEAVERADF

-138 AYQSL
+138 AYQTL

-165 ELPLDTAVR
+165 ELPLDRKVR
-174 ALSAEQMRGP
+174 ALTPEQMRAP
-184 FETLLLKQM
+184 FEALLLKQM

-206 LCAGLARTQSLP
+206 LCAGLALTQSQP
-218 NARTLWMLAAG
+218 NGRTLWMLAAG

-255 LRAGGDAAPSERL
+255 LRAGSDAAPSERL

-275 AAASRQPEP
+275 CAAARHAEP
-284 GSAPRLEAV
+284 GAAPRLDAV
-293 QQVYG
+293 QQAYG
-298 LVEAQSVD
+298 LVEPATVD

-314 IDPNWVASAK
+314 IDPNWVAAAK
-324 RRVAVA
+324 KRVAAA

-335 SAAEGETHRLGGLN
+335 SAAEGETHRLGGLD
-349 EQFANVGESLQK
+349 EQFAQVSESLQK

-383 GQAPSPALAMEIA
+383 GRAPEPALAMEVA
-396 TCMLYLEAALEDEA
+396 TSMLYLEAALEDEA
-410 FDQPEQAERVKSLAR
+410 FDQPEQGERVKSLAR
-425 RIESVGHGEAPLALE
+425 RIESSSHGEAPLPLE
-440 AWMEELYR
+440 NWMEELYR

-481 AKRELLIPVPNQ
+481 SKRDLLIPVPGQ
-493 LQTMRGVFSVLGLT
+493 LQAMRGVFSVLGLS
-507 QAAQAMLR
+507 QAAQATLR

-529 PTLPGPQAQFDRLAH
+529 PTLPGPRAQFDRLAH
-544 NLGAVGFLID
+544 NLGALGFLID

-569 DEDAGLLQSLVG
+569 EDDTGLLQSLVG
-581 RESEQRAH
+581 RESEQHAH
-589 ARELADAEAAAKP
+589 ALELAAAEAAAQP

-616 QGDRSTEDLA
+616 QGERPAEELA
-626 RDLERISHEA
+626 RDLERISNEA

-644 AQAAQQAQQQLLSAG
+644 AQAAQQAQQQLLASGGDAAG
-659 DTATGHQAAESLQ
+659 SHAAESLQ

-680 VAPPAPAPS
+680 AAPLAPAS
-689 APIPQAEEAIDEE
+689 APIPQAEAAIDEE

-717 AREALIALARNG
+717 AREALTALARSG

-761 WACEQLFNHRL
+761 WAFEQLYNHRL
-772 AEHPQ
+772 SEHPQ
-777 ADQDLLRFSNEA
+777 ADSDLLRASNEA
-789 LDAFQDW
+789 LDAFQAW
-796 AVAIG
+796 AQAIG
-801 ESRPHGYH
+801 EGRPHGFH

-825 YQPLQAAAAAI
+825 YAPLAVSAEPAAVEPAAAAVEI
-836 PTPVAEAAVPL
+836 PELVEVAEVADRPALDSAHEVDLSGLSALPEL
-847 SLAVAAET
+847 SLADEVA
-855 ADLGLTPAP
+855 AP
-864 ALPEAHEPHEAPIAH
+864 ALP
-879 AAPVDPDAPELVE
+879 
-892 FVDLG
+892 
-897 DLPELAEFKELADV
+897 
-911 GEVIE
+911 
-916 VAELPAFPEA
+916 
-926 VDAVEHE
+926 
-933 HPVDADHVA
+933 
-942 RVDDLSFRGDA
+942 
-953 IDLAPGEFIEPSD
+953 
-966 VPDPSEPT
+966 
-974 LAEPSEAVAPTP
+974 
-986 DEQAAL
+986 
-992 DLLATLDA
+992 A
-1000 SPRSL
+1000 S
-1005 VEDLPSLDLPALD
+1005 DLPALD

-1023 VEPLPMPDLDI
+1023 VAPLPVPDLDV
-1034 VTDIGLPQ
+1034 VTAID
-1042 AVPGAVAAAE
+1042 AAASS
-1052 LTTLTELPLEFPADL
+1052 
-1067 PLDLSADAPAQIPEL
+1067 DLSLDFPSEVPEL
-1082 TQALP
+1082 TQAVP
-1087 ELDATVDL
+1087 ELIATVDL
-1095 AALKP
+1095 DALSAADLPALTAEP
-1100 TPPEEPPVL
+1100 TVL
-1109 DATLELP
+1109 DTPMALP
-1116 TVAEEVQASD
+1116 TVADEV
-1126 LIEPATPS
+1126 EPA
-1134 EAFETLDLSTPPDF
+1134 L
-1148 TAEPTLP
+1148 
-1155 LEPTTSLDL
+1155 LEPAAAEIPAADATVTMDL
-1164 PPGWPEDAPLVD
+1164 PEGWPSDASLLE
-1176 IEPTSAMPLEDAPAS
+1176 IEATTPMPLDEVVLEPAAS
-1191 FIDEPTLDLLDLS
+1191 EPALDLLDLS
-1204 DLSALNTQAVP
+1204 DLNTEPVAAIEPLSAPDLS
-1215 AIDAID
+1215 
-1221 APAVELTLDLSQE
+1221 LTLDLGNE
-1234 LIEGAEH
+1234 LVSAPAEEAQAAEAPSAPQTH
-1241 VEPPEGAEPVD
+1241 EAFPDEATLDLSGLDQADDTAAATPPEG
-1252 EDALATLD
+1252 
-1260 DEAATATPSGTPVD
+1260 
-1274 GLSPLTLS
+1274 LSPRSLS
-1282 DLELPDLDLSSP
+1282 DLDLPDLSLDAPAEPAESV
-1294 PTPLTHAAPALSL
+1294 THAAPALSL
-1307 VGGTAVSPPLDD
+1307 VGGTAVTPPAD
-1319 EPEESDEGVK
+1319 ETVAEEFAAEDSDEGVK

-1348 DERSRQL
+1348 DERSRRL
-1355 QVELSEWSLLPQSPL
+1355 QVELSEWALLPQSPL
-1370 PTDAAALAHG
+1370 PQDAEALAHG
-1380 LAGSAATVGFEDL
+1380 LAGSAATVGFDDL
-1393 SALARAL
+1393 STLARAL

-1408 GHEVADPTLFPRAAD
+1408 GHQVADPALFQRAAD

-1434 GFLKEADPVLMADLQ
+1434 GFLKEADAFLLGELQ
-1449 DFEPGAPLPDGHAD
+1449 AFEPGAALPDGHAD
-1463 SDAGLLAMSLQEVST
+1463 SDEGLLAMSLEEVST
-1478 AALSSSPNDL
+1478 ASLPPSLL
-1488 SASLVDPIDP
+1488 SAPIEP
-1498 SDALPPFIASAHEL
+1498 VAVTG
-1512 PPASAP
+1512 P
-1518 VSAADD
+1518 VSFHQAAEATDD
-1524 DFDFSLPDQIEP
+1524 DFDFSQPDQIEP
-1536 ELMPIFEEE
+1536 ELMPFFEEE
-1545 AEDLLGELHA
+1545 AEDLVSQLHA
-1555 ALREWAATPADT
+1555 ALREWAAQPADT

-1588 AMRLGELAHQLESQI
+1588 AMRLGEQAHRLESQI
-1603 ERLVGDGEPR
+1603 EHLVANGEPS

-1624 DGLEHAFT
+1624 DGLEHSFT
-1632 TLQRTWRDPQP
+1632 TLQRTWRNPAP
-1643 LAAASTP
+1643 VTPAPMAPPVAPVAAP
-1650 VPTQAP
+1650 VVDLPAP
-1656 ISATAVVETV
+1656 IPPTEAVETV
-1666 PAPAEGSD
+1666 QAPAEGSD
-1674 AILVAEGDA
+1674 AIPAPAAEP
-1683 SAEAGAEAQ
+1683 EIAQ
-1692 AAHASE
+1692 LSD

-1705 STTAEPL
+1705 ALPVTEAIHEPIVESFAEP
-1712 VSSETEAEP
+1712 VVEAAEPAVAEAVTEA
-1721 EPEAEPTPAPVPA
+1721 PAAAPA
-1734 PDVEIDWAHF
+1734 VAAPPADIEIDWAHF
-1744 SEIADLGQPLE
+1744 SEVAELGQPLE

-1782 SIRRARLESELG
+1782 SIRRARLESEMG
-1794 QMRTSLADLDDNL
+1794 QMRTSLSDLDDNL

-1824 IAARQEAVHAT
+1824 IAARQEAAHAT

-1880 ELAAQS
+1880 ELAAQA
-1886 RLTRELQDD
+1886 RLNRELQDD

-1914 VVRQAARESG
+1914 VVRQASRESG

-1964 PEARQQAG
+1964 PEVRQQAG
-1972 KTASGRIVLSLH
+1972 KAPAGRIVLNLH

-1990 QVRFSDDGAGLDLA
+1990 QVRFSDDGAGLNLG

-2019 QTLDDTRLMDL
+2019 QALSDAQLMDL
-2030 IFEPGF
+2030 IYEPGF
-2036 STAEALTE
+2036 STAESLTE

-2111 QRLSVEQVEQ
+2111 QRLSAEQVEQ
-2121 AYADGALMAAGE
+2121 AYVDGSLMAAGE

-2146 SDRGVAQSKT
+2146 SDRGTPHGKT
-2156 VPVALVHSA
+2156 LPVALVHSA

-2225 QQRVHE
+2225 QQRVHDAE
-2231 AQAAR
+2231 AAAR
-2236 QVVVEQAPVP
+2236 QVVIEEASKAA

-2285 ERLGGDE
+2285 ERLAGDE
-2292 LPTVVLSDIEM
+2292 LPAVVLSDIEM

-2317 DARLSSLPVIMI
+2317 DARLAGLPVIMI

-2357 HLLGLIARYTAHHSA
+2357 HLLGLIARYTSHLSA
-2372 GKPARA
+2372 GAPARA